1 MDKLKNVRISMLDKS
16 TGKSKP
22 VNVVTSADS
31 VLMDGD
37 VTLKEYLANNMSG
50 GGPIA
55 GTGIGN
61 VATKEI
67 VEGLKDELSD
77 LNEKINS
84 LPEAITTNMNAE
96 ELVQLKKNVASMMT
110 DVSKLNLKDN
120 LSMTKDEANYLRGKM
135 DEAIS
140 KLAKMQEQMDSLPVS
155 KQDALEVDLAAL
167 KKTMNEFKV
176 KMAGLTIQDKIAM
189 TSEEANAL
197 RTKVDQA
204 LVDTGNLKEAIGKLP
219 TEDLKNVK
227 QNIDNIQN
235 QLATLQLPEGGFAK
249 KVDFDSLKNT
259 VDTLKTKVDNL
270 PTTSGSTSGSGSSV
284 SDSEITTIKSNIS
297 DLQAK
302 FAAIKLQDTI
312 SITKDEANSL
322 RNKVDNLIVMVTKL
336 GGVPDPTLGSGGR
349 ATQPTAATGTTP
361 SVNSEEINSIKSTLQ
376 ELQTKVTALQQASN
390 TTSEATINDLK
401 SKFEN
406 ITREVELLKLPSTI
420 TMTKEEGTALRA
432 KVDEAILATSKMK
445 EKVEALPNE
454 LNNSNA
460 SEIGSLKNR
469 MSTVETTVGNIP
481 SNVSSDIT
489 TMKSSLEQLK
499 TNLGV
504 IEAKLPTSF
513 SVTKDEVNFI
523 RTRTEELLKTTAK
536 LEANAAILPD
546 YPGIIKKDETITNIK
561 TTLADMKN
569 KVDSINEAYNK
580 TYPVKPMIISTEKKL
595 ISFRKTIPCPDPVT
609 YSVPKE
615 MIVELP
621 EFSEFM
627 DITMSCNLEFST
639 SFSQWDYR
647 IVTITVDNGVDEDL
661 DAGIRN
667 EKVCAWKFNSSGG
680 EKNVQLCQTFKV
692 LSNIRKIRIKISIY
706 SNSVTLLSP
715 YDLKEKVFVVNGT
728 GV

>member
-1 MDKLKNVRISMLDKS
+1 MLDKS

-31 VLMDGD
+31 VLMDGG
-37 VTLKEYLANNMSG
+37 VTLKEYLANNMNSG
-50 GGPIA
+50 GTITPGA
-55 GTGIGN
+55 GIGN

-204 LVDTGNLKEAIGKLP
+204 LVDTGNLKEVISKLP

-235 QLATLQLPEGGFAK
+235 QLSTLQLPEGGFAK

-270 PTTSGSTSGSGSSV
+270 PTTSGSTSGGGSSV
-284 SDSEITTIKSNIS
+284 SDTEIVTIKSNIS
-297 DLQAK
+297 DLQSK
-302 FAAIKLQDTI
+302 VAAIKLQDNITI
-312 SITKDEANSL
+312 SKDEANSL
-322 RNKVDNLIVMVTKL
+322 RTKVDNLLVKVNALETSGV
-336 GGVPDPTLGSGGR
+336 GGGSS
-349 ATQPTAATGTTP
+349 QPATGGTVAP
-361 SVNSEEINSIKSTLQ
+361 AVNSEDINSIKSTLQ

-406 ITREVELLKLPSTI
+406 ITREVALLKLPSTI

-469 MSTVETTVGNIP
+469 VSSVETTIGNIP
-481 SNVSSDIT
+481 SNVSGELST
-489 TMKSSLEQLK
+489 VKSSLEQLK
-499 TNLGV
+499 TNIGLV
-504 IEAKLPTSF
+504 EAKLPTSF
-513 SVTKDEVNFI
+513 AVTKDEVNFI
-523 RTRTEELLKTTAK
+523 RNRTEELLKTTAK
-536 LEANAAILPD
+536 LEASANILPD
-546 YPGIIKKDETITNIK
+546 YSGIIKKDETVVGIK
-561 TTLADMKN
+561 TALDEAVN
-569 KVDSINEAYNK
+569 KVNSVKEAIEK
-580 TYPVKPMIISTEKKL
+580 TYPVKPIVIATEKKL
-595 ISFRKTIPCPDPVT
+595 ISFRKTIPIPDKIT
-609 YSVPKE
+609 SSSVKE
-615 MIVELP
+615 IILELP

-627 DITMSCNLEFST
+627 DITLSCCLDMSSY
-639 SFSQWDYR
+639 SQWDYR
-647 IVTITVDNGVDEDL
+647 DFSIMIDDGIDDDPDVGV
-661 DAGIRN
+661 RN
-667 EKVCAWKFNSSGG
+667 EKVFGYRFYSSGG
-680 EKNVQLCQTFKV
+680 EKY
-692 LSNIRKIRIKISIY
+692 ISIY
-706 SNSVTLLSP
+706 QGFKILSNVKKLRMKMATNKDVGIYSSYNLT
-715 YDLKEKVFVVNGT
+715 EKVFVVNGT

>member
-1 MDKLKNVRISMLDKS
+1 MLDKS

-37 VTLKEYLANNMSG
+37 VTLKEYLANNMS

-96 ELVQLKKNVASMMT
+96 ELVQLKKNVTSMMT

-167 KKTMNEFKV
+167 KKTVNEFKV

-204 LVDTGNLKEAIGKLP
+204 LVDTGNLKEVINKLP

-235 QLATLQLPEGGFAK
+235 RLSTLQLPEGGFAK

-259 VDTLKTKVDNL
+259 VDTLKNKVDNL
-270 PTTSGSTSGSGSSV
+270 PTGGSTSGGGSSV
-284 SDSEITTIKSNIS
+284 SDTEIATIKSNIL
-297 DLQAK
+297 DLQSK
-302 FAAIKLQDTI
+302 VAAIKLQDNITI
-312 SITKDEANSL
+312 SKDEANSL
-322 RNKVDNLIVMVTKL
+322 RTKVDNLLVKVNALETS
-336 GGVPDPTLGSGGR
+336 GVGGR
-349 ATQPTAATGTTP
+349 SLQPAATGTTP
-361 SVNSEEINSIKSTLQ
+361 AVNSEEINSIKSTLQ
-376 ELQTKVTALQQASN
+376 ELQTKVTALQQAAN

-406 ITREVELLKLPSTI
+406 ITREVALLKLPSTI

-469 MSTVETTVGNIP
+469 ISTVETTVGNIP
-481 SNVSSDIT
+481 TNVSSDIT

-546 YPGIIKKDETITNIK
+546 YPGIIKKDETITDIK
-561 TTLADMKN
+561 ATLADMKN

-580 TYPVKPMIISTEKKL
+580 TYPVKPIVISTEKKL

-615 MIVELP
+615 MIIELP

-627 DITMSCNLEFST
+627 DITMSCNLEFSS

-647 IVTITVDNGVDEDL
+647 MVTLTVDNGVDEDL

-667 EKVCAWKFNSSGG
+667 EKLCAWKYYASGG
-680 EKNVQLCQTFKV
+680 EMNIQLCQSFKV
-692 LSNIRKIRIKISIY
+692 LSNIRKLRIKIVINKY
-706 SNSVTLLSP
+706 GINLLSP

>member
-37 VTLKEYLANNMSG
+37 VTLKEYLANNMNS

-155 KQDALEVDLAAL
+155 KQDVLEVDLAAL

-189 TSEEANAL
+189 TTEEANAL

-204 LVDTGNLKEAIGKLP
+204 LVDTGNLKEAIAKLP

-249 KVDFDSLKNT
+249 KVDFDSLKNI
-259 VDTLKTKVDNL
+259 VDTLKNKVDNL
-270 PTTSGSTSGSGSSV
+270 PTSTGSTSSGGSSV
-284 SDSEITTIKSNIS
+284 SDSEIATIKSNIS
-297 DLQAK
+297 DLQSK
-302 FAAIKLQDTI
+302 VAAIKLQDNITI
-312 SITKDEANSL
+312 SKDEANSL
-322 RNKVDNLIVMVTKL
+322 RTKVDNLLVKVNALETSGV
-336 GGVPDPTLGSGGR
+336 GGGSS
-349 ATQPTAATGTTP
+349 QPAATGTTP
-361 SVNSEEINSIKSTLQ
+361 VVNSEEISSIKSTLQ

-390 TTSEATINDLK
+390 TTSEAAINDLK

-406 ITREVELLKLPSTI
+406 ITREVALLKLPSTI

-469 MSTVETTVGNIP
+469 MSTVETTIGNIP
-481 SNVSSDIT
+481 SNVSSELST
-489 TMKSSLEQLK
+489 VKSSLEQVK
-499 TNLGV
+499 TNIGLV
-504 IEAKLPTSF
+504 EAKLPTSF
-513 SVTKDEVNFI
+513 AVTKDEVNFI
-523 RTRTEELLKTTAK
+523 RNRTEELLKTTAK
-536 LEANAAILPD
+536 LEAGAKILPD
-546 YPGIIKKDETITNIK
+546 YPSIIKKDETIVGIK
-561 TTLADMKN
+561 TALDEAVN
-569 KVDSINEAYNK
+569 KVNTVKESIEK
-580 TYPVKPMIISTEKKL
+580 TYPVKPIVIATEKKL
-595 ISFRKTIPCPDPVT
+595 ISFRKTIPMVEKIT
-609 YSVPKE
+609 SSKPKE
-615 MIVELP
+615 IILELP

-627 DITMSCNLEFST
+627 DINFSCCLDMT
-639 SFSQWDYR
+639 TFSQWDYR
-647 IVTITVDNGVDEDL
+647 DFSIMIDDGVDD
-661 DAGIRN
+661 DPDVGVRN
-667 EKVCAWKFNSSGG
+667 EKVFGYRIYSSGG
-680 EKNVQLCQTFKV
+680 EKYLSIYQGFKI
-692 LSNIRKIRIKISIY
+692 LSNVKKLRIKMQTNGTVGVY
-706 SNSVTLLSP
+706 SSYNLT
-715 YDLKEKVFVVNGT
+715 EQVFVVNGT

>member
-1 MDKLKNVRISMLDKS
+1 
-16 TGKSKP
+16 
-22 VNVVTSADS
+22 
-31 VLMDGD
+31 
-37 VTLKEYLANNMSG
+37 
-50 GGPIA
+50 
-55 GTGIGN
+55 
-61 VATKEI
+61 
-67 VEGLKDELSD
+67 
-77 LNEKINS
+77 
-84 LPEAITTNMNAE
+84 MNAE

-110 DVSKLNLKDN
+110 DVSKLNLKDD

-167 KKTMNEFKV
+167 KKTVNEFKV

-189 TSEEANAL
+189 TTEEANAL

-259 VDTLKTKVDNL
+259 VDTLKNKVDNL
-270 PTTSGSTSGSGSSV
+270 PTSGSTSGGGSSV
-284 SDSEITTIKSNIS
+284 SDTEIATIKSNIS
-297 DLQAK
+297 DLQSK
-302 FAAIKLQDTI
+302 VAAIKLQDNITI
-312 SITKDEANSL
+312 SKDEANSL
-322 RNKVDNLIVMVTKL
+322 RTKVDNLLVKVNALETSGV
-336 GGVPDPTLGSGGR
+336 GGGSS
-349 ATQPTAATGTTP
+349 QPATGGAVSP
-361 SVNSEEINSIKSTLQ
+361 AVNSEEINSIKSTLQ

-406 ITREVELLKLPSTI
+406 ITREVALLKLPSTI

-546 YPGIIKKDETITNIK
+546 YPGIIKKDETITDIK
-561 TTLADMKN
+561 ATLADMKN

-580 TYPVKPMIISTEKKL
+580 TYPVKPIVINTEKKL
-595 ISFRKTIPCPDPVT
+595 ISFRKTIPCPDPIS
-609 YSVPKE
+609 YSAQKE

-627 DITMSCNLEFST
+627 DITMSCNLQFY

-647 IVTITVDNGVDEDL
+647 IVTLTVDNGINDDP

-667 EKVCAWKFNSSGG
+667 EKLCAWKFNSSGG
-680 EKNVQLCQTFKV
+680 EKNVQLFQSFKV
-692 LSNIRKIRIKISIY
+692 LSNIRKIRIIIKINNY
-706 SNSVTLLSP
+706 TMDLLSP
-715 YDLKEKVFVVNGT
+715 YDLTEKVFVVNGT

>member
-37 VTLKEYLANNMSG
+37 VTLKEYLANNMSS

-67 VEGLKDELSD
+67 VEGLNDELSD

-84 LPEAITTNMNAE
+84 LLEAITTNMNAE

-189 TSEEANAL
+189 TTEEANAL

-270 PTTSGSTSGSGSSV
+270 PTTSGSTSGSGYSV
-284 SDSEITTIKSNIS
+284 SDTEIATIKSSIS
-297 DLQAK
+297 DLQTK

-336 GGVPDPTLGSGGR
+336 GGVPDLNLGGGGR
-349 ATQPTAATGTTP
+349 ATQPAATGTAP
-361 SVNSEEINSIKSTLQ
+361 VVNSEEINSIKSTLQ
-376 ELQTKVTALQQASN
+376 ELQTKVTALQQAAN
-390 TTSEATINDLK
+390 TTSEAAINDLK

-406 ITREVELLKLPSTI
+406 ITREVALLKLPSTI

-469 MSTVETTVGNIP
+469 VSTVETTIGNIP
-481 SNVSSDIT
+481 SNVSSELST
-489 TMKSSLEQLK
+489 VKSSLEQVK
-499 TNLGV
+499 TNIGLV
-504 IEAKLPTSF
+504 EAKLPTSF
-513 SVTKDEVNFI
+513 AVTKDEVNFI

-536 LEANAAILPD
+536 LEAGAKILPD
-546 YPGIIKKDETITNIK
+546 YPSIIKKDETIVGIK
-561 TTLADMKN
+561 TALDEAVN
-569 KVDSINEAYNK
+569 KVNSVKESIEK
-580 TYPVKPMIISTEKKL
+580 TYPVKPIVIATEKKL
-595 ISFRKTIPCPDPVT
+595 ISFRKTIPMVEKIT
-609 YSVPKE
+609 SSKPKE
-615 MIVELP
+615 IILELP

-627 DITMSCNLEFST
+627 DINFSCCLDMT
-639 SFSQWDYR
+639 TFSQWEYR
-647 IVTITVDNGVDEDL
+647 DFSIMIDDGVDD
-661 DAGIRN
+661 DPDVGVRN
-667 EKVCAWKFNSSGG
+667 EKVFGYRIYSSGG
-680 EKNVQLCQTFKV
+680 EKYLSIYQGFKI
-692 LSNIRKIRIKISIY
+692 LSNVKKLRIKMQTNGTVGVY
-706 SNSVTLLSP
+706 SSYNLT
-715 YDLKEKVFVVNGT
+715 EQVFVVNGT

>member
-1 MDKLKNVRISMLDKS
+1 MLDKS

-37 VTLKEYLANNMSG
+37 VTLKEYLANNMNS

-155 KQDALEVDLAAL
+155 KQDVLEVDLAAL

-189 TSEEANAL
+189 TTEEANAL

-204 LVDTGNLKEAIGKLP
+204 LVDTGNLKEAIAKLP

-249 KVDFDSLKNT
+249 KVDFDSLKNI
-259 VDTLKTKVDNL
+259 VDTLKNKVDNL
-270 PTTSGSTSGSGSSV
+270 PTSTGSTSSGGSSV
-284 SDSEITTIKSNIS
+284 SDSEIATIKSNIS
-297 DLQAK
+297 DLQSK
-302 FAAIKLQDTI
+302 VAAIKLQDNITI
-312 SITKDEANSL
+312 SKDEANSL
-322 RNKVDNLIVMVTKL
+322 RTKVDNLLVKVNALETSGV
-336 GGVPDPTLGSGGR
+336 GGGSS
-349 ATQPTAATGTTP
+349 QPAATGTTP
-361 SVNSEEINSIKSTLQ
+361 VVNSEEISSIKSTLQ

-390 TTSEATINDLK
+390 TTSEAAINDLK

-406 ITREVELLKLPSTI
+406 ITREVALLKLPSTI

-469 MSTVETTVGNIP
+469 MSTVETTIGNIP
-481 SNVSSDIT
+481 SNVSSELST
-489 TMKSSLEQLK
+489 VKSSLEQVK
-499 TNLGV
+499 TNIGLV
-504 IEAKLPTSF
+504 EAKLPTSF
-513 SVTKDEVNFI
+513 AVTKDEVNFI
-523 RTRTEELLKTTAK
+523 RNRTEELLKTTAK
-536 LEANAAILPD
+536 LEAGAKILPD
-546 YPGIIKKDETITNIK
+546 YPSIIKKDETIVGIK
-561 TTLADMKN
+561 TALDEAVN
-569 KVDSINEAYNK
+569 KVNTVKESIEK
-580 TYPVKPMIISTEKKL
+580 TYPVKPIVIATEKKL
-595 ISFRKTIPCPDPVT
+595 ISFRKTIPMVEKIT
-609 YSVPKE
+609 SSKPKE
-615 MIVELP
+615 IILELP

-627 DITMSCNLEFST
+627 DINFSCCLDMT
-639 SFSQWDYR
+639 TFSQWDYR
-647 IVTITVDNGVDEDL
+647 DFSIMIDDGVDD
-661 DAGIRN
+661 DPDVGVRN
-667 EKVCAWKFNSSGG
+667 EKVFGYRIYSSGG
-680 EKNVQLCQTFKV
+680 EKYLSIYQGFKI
-692 LSNIRKIRIKISIY
+692 LSNVKKLRIKMQTNGTVGVY
-706 SNSVTLLSP
+706 SSYNLT
-715 YDLKEKVFVVNGT
+715 EQVFVVNGT

>member
-1 MDKLKNVRISMLDKS
+1 MLDKS

-37 VTLKEYLANNMSG
+37 VTLKEFLTNNLTNGVPLTSG
-50 GGPIA
+50 A
-55 GTGIGN
+55 GIGN

-67 VEGLKDELSD
+67 VEGLKNELSD

-189 TSEEANAL
+189 TTEEANAL

-259 VDTLKTKVDNL
+259 VDTLKNKVDNL
-270 PTTSGSTSGSGSSV
+270 PTSTGSTSGGGSSV
-284 SDSEITTIKSNIS
+284 SDTEIVTIKSNIS
-297 DLQAK
+297 DLQSK
-302 FAAIKLQDTI
+302 VAAIKLQDNITI
-312 SITKDEANSL
+312 SKDEANSL
-322 RNKVDNLIVMVTKL
+322 RTKVDNLLVKVSALQTS
-336 GGVPDPTLGSGGR
+336 GVGGR
-349 ATQPTAATGTTP
+349 SLQPAATGTTP
-361 SVNSEEINSIKSTLQ
+361 TVNSEEISSIKSTLQ
-376 ELQTKVTALQQASN
+376 ELQTKVTALQQAAN
-390 TTSEATINDLK
+390 TTSEAAINDLK

-406 ITREVELLKLPSTI
+406 ITREVALLKLPSTI

-469 MSTVETTVGNIP
+469 VSSVETTIGNIP
-481 SNVSSDIT
+481 SNVSGELST
-489 TMKSSLEQLK
+489 VKSSLEQLK
-499 TNLGV
+499 TNIGLV
-504 IEAKLPTSF
+504 EAKLPTSF
-513 SVTKDEVNFI
+513 AVTKDEVNFI
-523 RTRTEELLKTTAK
+523 RNRTEELLKTTAK
-536 LEANAAILPD
+536 LEAGAKILPD
-546 YPGIIKKDETITNIK
+546 YPSIIKKDETIVGIK
-561 TTLADMKN
+561 TALDEAVN
-569 KVDSINEAYNK
+569 KVNSVKEAIEK
-580 TYPVKPMIISTEKKL
+580 TYPVKPIVIATEKKL
-595 ISFRKTIPCPDPVT
+595 ISFRKTIPIPDKIT
-609 YSVPKE
+609 SSSVKE
-615 MIVELP
+615 IILELP

-627 DITMSCNLEFST
+627 DITLSCCLDMSSY
-639 SFSQWDYR
+639 SQWDYR
-647 IVTITVDNGVDEDL
+647 DFSIMIDDGIDDDPDVGV
-661 DAGIRN
+661 RN
-667 EKVCAWKFNSSGG
+667 EKVFGYRFYSSGG
-680 EKNVQLCQTFKV
+680 EKY
-692 LSNIRKIRIKISIY
+692 ISIY
-706 SNSVTLLSP
+706 QGFKILSNVKKLRMKMATNKDVGIYSSYNLT
-715 YDLKEKVFVVNGT
+715 EKVFVVNGT

>member
-37 VTLKEYLANNMSG
+37 VTLKEYLANNMSSG
-50 GGPIA
+50 GTITPGA
-55 GTGIGN
+55 GIGN

-204 LVDTGNLKEAIGKLP
+204 LVDTGNLKEVINKLP

-259 VDTLKTKVDNL
+259 VDTLKNKVDNL
-270 PTTSGSTSGSGSSV
+270 PTGGSTSGGGSSV
-284 SDSEITTIKSNIS
+284 SDTEIATIKINIS
-297 DLQAK
+297 DLQSK
-302 FAAIKLQDTI
+302 VAAIKLQDNITI
-312 SITKDEANSL
+312 SKDEANSL
-322 RNKVDNLIVMVTKL
+322 RTKVDNLLVKVSALETS
-336 GGVPDPTLGSGGR
+336 GVGGR
-349 ATQPTAATGTTP
+349 SLQPAATGTTP
-361 SVNSEEINSIKSTLQ
+361 AVNSEEISSIKSTLQ
-376 ELQTKVTALQQASN
+376 ELQTKVTALQQAAN

-406 ITREVELLKLPSTI
+406 ITREVALLKLPSTI

-469 MSTVETTVGNIP
+469 VSTVETTIGNIP
-481 SNVSSDIT
+481 SNVSSELST
-489 TMKSSLEQLK
+489 VKSSLEQLK
-499 TNLGV
+499 TNIGLV
-504 IEAKLPTSF
+504 EAKLPTSF
-513 SVTKDEVNFI
+513 AVTKDEVNFI
-523 RTRTEELLKTTAK
+523 RNRTEELLKTTAK
-536 LEANAAILPD
+536 LEAGAKILPD
-546 YPGIIKKDETITNIK
+546 YPSIIKKDETIVGIK
-561 TTLADMKN
+561 TALDEAVN
-569 KVDSINEAYNK
+569 KVNTVKESIEK
-580 TYPVKPMIISTEKKL
+580 TYPVKPIVIATEKKL
-595 ISFRKTIPCPDPVT
+595 ISFRKTIPMVEKIT
-609 YSVPKE
+609 SSKPKE
-615 MIVELP
+615 IILELP

-627 DITMSCNLEFST
+627 DINFSCCLDMKT
-639 SFSQWDYR
+639 FSQWDYR
-647 IVTITVDNGVDEDL
+647 DFSIMIDDGVDD
-661 DAGIRN
+661 DPDVGVRN
-667 EKVCAWKFNSSGG
+667 EKIFGYRFYSSGG
-680 EKNVQLCQTFKV
+680 EKY
-692 LSNIRKIRIKISIY
+692 ISIY
-706 SNSVTLLSP
+706 QGFKILSNVKKLRIKMQTNGTVDIYSSYNLT
-715 YDLKEKVFVVNGT
+715 EQVFVVNGT

>member
-1 MDKLKNVRISMLDKS
+1 MLDKS

-37 VTLKEYLANNMSG
+37 VTLKEYLANNMSSG
-50 GGPIA
+50 GTITPGA
-55 GTGIGN
+55 GIGN

-204 LVDTGNLKEAIGKLP
+204 LVDTGNLKEVINKLP

-259 VDTLKTKVDNL
+259 VDTLKNKVDNL
-270 PTTSGSTSGSGSSV
+270 PTGGSTSGGGSSV
-284 SDSEITTIKSNIS
+284 SDTEIATIKINIS
-297 DLQAK
+297 DLQSK
-302 FAAIKLQDTI
+302 VAAIKLQDNITI
-312 SITKDEANSL
+312 SKDEANSL
-322 RNKVDNLIVMVTKL
+322 RTKVDNLLVKVSALETS
-336 GGVPDPTLGSGGR
+336 GVGGR
-349 ATQPTAATGTTP
+349 SLQPAATGTTP
-361 SVNSEEINSIKSTLQ
+361 AVNSEEISSIKSTLQ
-376 ELQTKVTALQQASN
+376 ELQTKVTALQQAAN

-406 ITREVELLKLPSTI
+406 ITREVALLKLPSTI

-469 MSTVETTVGNIP
+469 VSTVETTIGNIP
-481 SNVSSDIT
+481 SNVSSELST
-489 TMKSSLEQLK
+489 VKSSLEQLK
-499 TNLGV
+499 TNIGLV
-504 IEAKLPTSF
+504 EAKLPTSF
-513 SVTKDEVNFI
+513 AVTKDEVNFI
-523 RTRTEELLKTTAK
+523 RNRTEELLKTTAK
-536 LEANAAILPD
+536 LEAGAKILPD
-546 YPGIIKKDETITNIK
+546 YPSIIKKDETIVGIK
-561 TTLADMKN
+561 TALDEAVN
-569 KVDSINEAYNK
+569 KVNTVKESIEK
-580 TYPVKPMIISTEKKL
+580 TYPVKPIVIATEKKL
-595 ISFRKTIPCPDPVT
+595 ISFRKTIPMVEKIT
-609 YSVPKE
+609 SSKPKE
-615 MIVELP
+615 IILELP

-627 DITMSCNLEFST
+627 DINFSCCLDMKT
-639 SFSQWDYR
+639 FSQWDYR
-647 IVTITVDNGVDEDL
+647 DFSIMIDDGIDDDPDVGV
-661 DAGIRN
+661 RN
-667 EKVCAWKFNSSGG
+667 EKIFGYRFYSSGG
-680 EKNVQLCQTFKV
+680 EKY
-692 LSNIRKIRIKISIY
+692 ISIY
-706 SNSVTLLSP
+706 QGFKILSNVKKLRIKMQTNGTVDVYSSYNLT
-715 YDLKEKVFVVNGT
+715 EQVFVVNGT

>member
-50 GGPIA
+50 GGPIV

-189 TSEEANAL
+189 TTEEANAL

-204 LVDTGNLKEAIGKLP
+204 LVDTGTLKEAIAKMP

-259 VDTLKTKVDNL
+259 VDTLKNKVDNL
-270 PTTSGSTSGSGSSV
+270 PTGGSTSGGGSSV
-284 SDSEITTIKSNIS
+284 SDTEIVTIKSNIS
-297 DLQAK
+297 DLQSK
-302 FAAIKLQDTI
+302 VAAIKLQDNITI
-312 SITKDEANSL
+312 SKDEANSL
-322 RNKVDNLIVMVTKL
+322 RTKVDNLLVKVNALETSGV
-336 GGVPDPTLGSGGR
+336 GGGSS
-349 ATQPTAATGTTP
+349 QPATGGTVAP
-361 SVNSEEINSIKSTLQ
+361 AVNSEEINSIKSTLQ
-376 ELQTKVTALQQASN
+376 ELQTKVTALQQAAN

-406 ITREVELLKLPSTI
+406 ITREVALLKLPSTI

-460 SEIGSLKNR
+460 SEIGSLKSR
-469 MSTVETTVGNIP
+469 MSTVETTIGNIP
-481 SNVSSDIT
+481 SNVSSELST
-489 TMKSSLEQLK
+489 VKSSLEQVK
-499 TNLGV
+499 TNIGLV
-504 IEAKLPTSF
+504 EAKLPTSF
-513 SVTKDEVNFI
+513 AVTKDEVNFI
-523 RTRTEELLKTTAK
+523 RNRTEELLKTTAK
-536 LEANAAILPD
+536 LEAGAKILPD
-546 YPGIIKKDETITNIK
+546 YPSIIKKDETIVGIK
-561 TTLADMKN
+561 TALDEAVN
-569 KVDSINEAYNK
+569 KVNTVKESIEK
-580 TYPVKPMIISTEKKL
+580 TYPVKPIVIATEKKL
-595 ISFRKTIPCPDPVT
+595 ISFRKTIPMVEKIT
-609 YSVPKE
+609 SSKPKE
-615 MIVELP
+615 IILELP

-627 DITMSCNLEFST
+627 DINFSCCLDMAT
-639 SFSQWDYR
+639 FSQWDYR
-647 IVTITVDNGVDEDL
+647 DFSIMIDDGVDD
-661 DAGIRN
+661 DPDVGVRN
-667 EKVCAWKFNSSGG
+667 EKVFSYRFYSSGG
-680 EKNVQLCQTFKV
+680 EKY
-692 LSNIRKIRIKISIY
+692 ISIY
-706 SNSVTLLSP
+706 QGFKILSNVKKLRIKMQTNGTVGVYSSYNLT
-715 YDLKEKVFVVNGT
+715 EQVFVVNGT

>member
-1 MDKLKNVRISMLDKS
+1 MLDKS

-37 VTLKEYLANNMSG
+37 VTLKEYLANNMSSG
-50 GGPIA
+50 GTITPGA
-55 GTGIGN
+55 GIGN

-204 LVDTGNLKEAIGKLP
+204 LVDTGNLKEVINKLP

-259 VDTLKTKVDNL
+259 VDTLKNKVDNL
-270 PTTSGSTSGSGSSV
+270 PTGGSTSGGGSSV
-284 SDSEITTIKSNIS
+284 SDTEIATIKINIS
-297 DLQAK
+297 DLQSK
-302 FAAIKLQDTI
+302 VAAIKLQDNITI
-312 SITKDEANSL
+312 SKDEANSL
-322 RNKVDNLIVMVTKL
+322 RTKVDNLLVKVSALETS
-336 GGVPDPTLGSGGR
+336 GVGGR
-349 ATQPTAATGTTP
+349 SLQPAATGTTP
-361 SVNSEEINSIKSTLQ
+361 AVNSEEISSIKSTLQ
-376 ELQTKVTALQQASN
+376 ELQTKVTALQQAAN

-406 ITREVELLKLPSTI
+406 ITREVALLKLPSTI

-469 MSTVETTVGNIP
+469 VSTVETTIGNIP
-481 SNVSSDIT
+481 SNVSSELST
-489 TMKSSLEQLK
+489 VKSSLEQLK
-499 TNLGV
+499 TNIGLV
-504 IEAKLPTSF
+504 EAKLPTSF
-513 SVTKDEVNFI
+513 AVTKDEVNFI
-523 RTRTEELLKTTAK
+523 RNRTEELLKTTAK
-536 LEANAAILPD
+536 LEAGAKILPD
-546 YPGIIKKDETITNIK
+546 YPSIIKKDETIVGIK
-561 TTLADMKN
+561 TALDEAVN
-569 KVDSINEAYNK
+569 KVNTVKESIEK
-580 TYPVKPMIISTEKKL
+580 TYPVKPIVIATEKKL
-595 ISFRKTIPCPDPVT
+595 ISFRKTIPMVEKIT
-609 YSVPKE
+609 SSKPKE
-615 MIVELP
+615 IILELP

-627 DITMSCNLEFST
+627 DINFSCCLDMKT
-639 SFSQWDYR
+639 FSQWDYR
-647 IVTITVDNGVDEDL
+647 DFSIMIDDGVDD
-661 DAGIRN
+661 DPDVGVRN
-667 EKVCAWKFNSSGG
+667 EKIFGYRFYSSGG
-680 EKNVQLCQTFKV
+680 EKY
-692 LSNIRKIRIKISIY
+692 ISIY
-706 SNSVTLLSP
+706 QGFKILSNVKKLRIKMQTNGTVDIYSSYNLT
-715 YDLKEKVFVVNGT
+715 EQVFVVNGT

>member
-37 VTLKEYLANNMSG
+37 VTLKEFLANNMSSG
-50 GGPIA
+50 GTITPGA
-55 GTGIGN
+55 LIGN

-67 VEGLKDELSD
+67 VEGLKNELSD

-84 LPEAITTNMNAE
+84 LPEAITTNMNDE

-189 TSEEANAL
+189 TTEEANAL

-204 LVDTGNLKEAIGKLP
+204 LVDTGNLKEVISKLP

-259 VDTLKTKVDNL
+259 VDTLKNKVDNL
-270 PTTSGSTSGSGSSV
+270 PTGGSTSGSGSSV
-284 SDSEITTIKSNIS
+284 SDTEIATIKSNIS
-297 DLQAK
+297 DLQSK
-302 FAAIKLQDTI
+302 VAAIKLQDNITI
-312 SITKDEANSL
+312 SKDEANSL
-322 RNKVDNLIVMVTKL
+322 RTKVDNLLVKVSALETS
-336 GGVPDPTLGSGGR
+336 GVGGR
-349 ATQPTAATGTTP
+349 SLQPAATGTTP
-361 SVNSEEINSIKSTLQ
+361 TINSEEISSIKSTLQ
-376 ELQTKVTALQQASN
+376 ELQTKVTTLQQAAN

-406 ITREVELLKLPSTI
+406 ITREVALLKLPSTI

-481 SNVSSDIT
+481 TNVSSDIT

-536 LEANAAILPD
+536 LEANAQILPD

-569 KVDSINEAYNK
+569 KVDAINEAYNK

-595 ISFRKTIPCPDPVT
+595 ISFRKTIPCPDPVS
-609 YSVPKE
+609 YSTPKE

-627 DITMSCNLEFST
+627 DITISCNLEFST

>member
-1 MDKLKNVRISMLDKS
+1 MLDKS
-16 TGKSKP
+16 TGQSKP

-37 VTLKEYLANNMSG
+37 VTLKEFLTNNLTNGVPLTSG
-50 GGPIA
+50 A
-55 GTGIGN
+55 GIGN

-67 VEGLKDELSD
+67 VEGLKNELSD

-204 LVDTGNLKEAIGKLP
+204 LVDTGTLKEAIAKLP

-259 VDTLKTKVDNL
+259 VDTLKNKVDNL
-270 PTTSGSTSGSGSSV
+270 PTGGSTSSGWPSV
-284 SDSEITTIKSNIS
+284 SDTEIATIKSNIS
-297 DLQAK
+297 DLQSK
-302 FAAIKLQDTI
+302 VAAIKLQDNITI
-312 SITKDEANSL
+312 SKDEANSL
-322 RNKVDNLIVMVTKL
+322 RTKVDNLLVKVNALETSGV
-336 GGVPDPTLGSGGR
+336 GGGSS
-349 ATQPTAATGTTP
+349 QPATGGAIAP
-361 SVNSEEINSIKSTLQ
+361 AVNSEEINSIKSTLQ

-406 ITREVELLKLPSTI
+406 ITREVALLKLPSTI

-469 MSTVETTVGNIP
+469 LSTVETTVGNIP
-481 SNVSSDIT
+481 TNVSSELST
-489 TMKSSLEQLK
+489 VKSSLEQLR

-504 IEAKLPTSF
+504 VEAKLPTSF

-536 LEANAAILPD
+536 LEANAQILPD
-546 YPGIIKKDETITNIK
+546 YPGIIKKDETVVGIK
-561 TTLADMKN
+561 TSLDETIN
-569 KVDSINEAYNK
+569 KINDIREAFYK
-580 TYPVKPMIISTEKKL
+580 TYPVKPIVIPTEKKL
-595 ISFRKTIPCPDPVT
+595 ISFRKTIPVTEDVT
-609 YSVPKE
+609 YSKPKE
-615 MIVELP
+615 FILDLP

-627 DITMSCNLEFST
+627 DITISCNLEFY
-639 SFSQWDYR
+639 SFGTWDYR
-647 IVTITVDNGVDEDL
+647 IATMTVDNGMDDDTDVSPDV
-661 DAGIRN
+661 RN

-680 EKNVQLCQTFKV
+680 EKNVQLFQGFKI
-692 LSNIRKIRIKISIY
+692 LSNIKKLRIKFTIN
-706 SNSVTLLSP
+706 SNSMGLLSP
-715 YDLKEKVFVVNGT
+715 YNLTEKVLVVNGT

>member
-1 MDKLKNVRISMLDKS
+1 MDKIKNVRISMLDKS
-16 TGKSKP
+16 TGQSKP
-22 VNVVTSADS
+22 VNVVTSVDS

-37 VTLKEYLANNMSG
+37 VTLKEYLANNLTNGVPLTSG
-50 GGPIA
+50 A
-55 GTGIGN
+55 GIGN

-67 VEGLKDELSD
+67 VEGLKNELSD

-204 LVDTGNLKEAIGKLP
+204 LVDTGTLKEAIAKLP

-259 VDTLKTKVDNL
+259 VDTLKNKVDNL
-270 PTTSGSTSGSGSSV
+270 PTSTGSTSGGGSSV

-297 DLQAK
+297 DLQSK
-302 FAAIKLQDTI
+302 VAAIKLQDNITI
-312 SITKDEANSL
+312 SKDEANSL
-322 RNKVDNLIVMVTKL
+322 RTKVDNLLVKVNALETSGV
-336 GGVPDPTLGSGGR
+336 GGGSSQP
-349 ATQPTAATGTTP
+349 ATSGSATP
-361 SVNSEEINSIKSTLQ
+361 VVNSEEINSIKSTLQ
-376 ELQTKVTALQQASN
+376 ELQTKVTALQQAAN
-390 TTSEATINDLK
+390 TTSEAAINDLK

-406 ITREVELLKLPSTI
+406 ITREVALLKLPSTI

-469 MSTVETTVGNIP
+469 VSTVETTIGNIP
-481 SNVSSDIT
+481 SNVSSELST
-489 TMKSSLEQLK
+489 VKSSLEQVK
-499 TNLGV
+499 TNIGLV
-504 IEAKLPTSF
+504 EEKLPTSF
-513 SVTKDEVNFI
+513 AVTKDEVNFI
-523 RTRTEELLKTTAK
+523 RNRTEELLKTTAK
-536 LEANAAILPD
+536 LEAGAKILPD
-546 YPGIIKKDETITNIK
+546 YPSIIKKDETIVGIK
-561 TTLADMKN
+561 TALDEAVN
-569 KVDSINEAYNK
+569 KVNSVKESIEK
-580 TYPVKPMIISTEKKL
+580 TYPVKPIVIATEKKL
-595 ISFRKTIPCPDPVT
+595 ISFRKTIPMVEKIT
-609 YSVPKE
+609 SSKQKE
-615 MIVELP
+615 IILELP

-627 DITMSCNLEFST
+627 DINFSCCLDMT
-639 SFSQWDYR
+639 TFSQWDYR
-647 IVTITVDNGVDEDL
+647 DFSIMIDDGVDD
-661 DAGIRN
+661 DPDVGVRN
-667 EKVCAWKFNSSGG
+667 EKVFEYRIYSSGG
-680 EKNVQLCQTFKV
+680 EKYLSIYQGFKI
-692 LSNIRKIRIKISIY
+692 LSNVKKLRIKMQTNGTVGVY
-706 SNSVTLLSP
+706 SSYNLT
-715 YDLKEKVFVVNGT
+715 EKVFVVNGT

>member
-1 MDKLKNVRISMLDKS
+1 MLDKS
-16 TGKSKP
+16 TGQSKP

-37 VTLKEYLANNMSG
+37 VTLKEFLTNNLTNG
-50 GGPIA
+50 VPLTNGA
-55 GTGIGN
+55 GIGN

-67 VEGLKDELSD
+67 VKGLNDELSD

-204 LVDTGNLKEAIGKLP
+204 LVDTGTLKEAIAKLP

-284 SDSEITTIKSNIS
+284 SDTEISTIKSNIS
-297 DLQAK
+297 DLQSK
-302 FAAIKLQDTI
+302 VAAIKLQDNITI
-312 SITKDEANSL
+312 SKDEANSL
-322 RNKVDNLIVMVTKL
+322 RTKVDNLLVKVNALETSGV
-336 GGVPDPTLGSGGR
+336 GGGSSQP
-349 ATQPTAATGTTP
+349 ATSGTVAP
-361 SVNSEEINSIKSTLQ
+361 AVNSEEINSIKSTLQ
-376 ELQTKVTALQQASN
+376 ELQTKVTALQQVAN
-390 TTSEATINDLK
+390 TTSEAAINDLK

-406 ITREVELLKLPSTI
+406 ITREVALLKLPSTI

-469 MSTVETTVGNIP
+469 VSTVETTIGNIP
-481 SNVSSDIT
+481 SNVSSELST
-489 TMKSSLEQLK
+489 VKSSLEQVK
-499 TNLGV
+499 TNIGLV
-504 IEAKLPTSF
+504 EAKLPTSF
-513 SVTKDEVNFI
+513 AVTKDEVNFI
-523 RTRTEELLKTTAK
+523 RNRTEELLKTTAK
-536 LEANAAILPD
+536 LEAGAKILPD
-546 YPGIIKKDETITNIK
+546 YPSIIKKDETIVGIK
-561 TTLADMKN
+561 TALDEAVN
-569 KVDSINEAYNK
+569 KVNTVKESIEK
-580 TYPVKPMIISTEKKL
+580 TYPVKPIVIATEKKL
-595 ISFRKTIPCPDPVT
+595 ISFRKTIPMVEKIT
-609 YSVPKE
+609 SSKPKE
-615 MIVELP
+615 IILELP

-627 DITMSCNLEFST
+627 DINFSCCLDMT
-639 SFSQWDYR
+639 TFSQWDYR
-647 IVTITVDNGVDEDL
+647 DFSIMIDDGVDD
-661 DAGIRN
+661 DPDVGVRN
-667 EKVCAWKFNSSGG
+667 EKVFGYRIYSSGG
-680 EKNVQLCQTFKV
+680 EKYLSIYQGFKI
-692 LSNIRKIRIKISIY
+692 LSNVKKLRIKMQTNGTVGVY
-706 SNSVTLLSP
+706 SSYNLT
-715 YDLKEKVFVVNGT
+715 EQVFVVNGT

>member
-37 VTLKEYLANNMSG
+37 VTLKEYLANNMNS

-67 VEGLKDELSD
+67 VEGLKNELSD

-189 TSEEANAL
+189 TTEEANAL

-259 VDTLKTKVDNL
+259 VDTLKNKVDNL
-270 PTTSGSTSGSGSSV
+270 PTGGSTSGGGSSV
-284 SDSEITTIKSNIS
+284 SDSEIATIKSNIS
-297 DLQAK
+297 DLQSK
-302 FAAIKLQDTI
+302 VAAIKLQDNITI
-312 SITKDEANSL
+312 SKDEANSL
-322 RNKVDNLIVMVTKL
+322 RTKVDNLLVKVSALETS
-336 GGVPDPTLGSGGR
+336 SGGSR
-349 ATQPTAATGTTP
+349 TTQPAATGTAP
-361 SVNSEEINSIKSTLQ
+361 AVNSEEINSIKSTLQ
-376 ELQTKVTALQQASN
+376 ELQIKVTALQQASN

-406 ITREVELLKLPSTI
+406 ITREVALLKLPSTI

-469 MSTVETTVGNIP
+469 MSTVETTIGNIP
-481 SNVSSDIT
+481 SNVSSELST
-489 TMKSSLEQLK
+489 VKSSLEQLK

-513 SVTKDEVNFI
+513 AVTKDEVNFI
-523 RTRTEELLKTTAK
+523 RNRTEELLKTTAK
-536 LEANAAILPD
+536 IEAGAKILPD
-546 YPGIIKKDETITNIK
+546 YPSIIKKDETIVGIK
-561 TTLADMKN
+561 TALDEAVN
-569 KVDSINEAYNK
+569 KVNTVKESIEK
-580 TYPVKPMIISTEKKL
+580 TYPVKPIVIATEKKL
-595 ISFRKTIPCPDPVT
+595 ISFRKTIPMVEKIT
-609 YSVPKE
+609 SSKPKE
-615 MIVELP
+615 IILELP

-627 DITMSCNLEFST
+627 DINFSCCLDMT
-639 SFSQWDYR
+639 TFSQWDYR
-647 IVTITVDNGVDEDL
+647 DFSIMIDDGVDD
-661 DAGIRN
+661 DPDVGVRN
-667 EKVCAWKFNSSGG
+667 EKVFGYRIYSSGG
-680 EKNVQLCQTFKV
+680 EKYLSVYQGFKI
-692 LSNIRKIRIKISIY
+692 LSNVKKLRIKMQTNGTVGVY
-706 SNSVTLLSP
+706 SSYNLT
-715 YDLKEKVFVVNGT
+715 EQVFVVNGT

>member
-1 MDKLKNVRISMLDKS
+1 MLDKS

-37 VTLKEYLANNMSG
+37 VTLKEYLANNMSS

-67 VEGLKDELSD
+67 VEGLKNELSD

-204 LVDTGNLKEAIGKLP
+204 LVDTGTLKEAIAKLP

-249 KVDFDSLKNT
+249 KVDLDSLKNT
-259 VDTLKTKVDNL
+259 VDTLKNKVDNL
-270 PTTSGSTSGSGSSV
+270 PTTSGSTSGGGSSV
-284 SDSEITTIKSNIS
+284 SDTEIATIKSNIS

-322 RNKVDNLIVMVTKL
+322 RNKVDNLLVKVNALETSGV
-336 GGVPDPTLGSGGR
+336 GGGSSQP
-349 ATQPTAATGTTP
+349 ATSGTVAP
-361 SVNSEEINSIKSTLQ
+361 AVNSEEINSIKSTLQ
-376 ELQTKVTALQQASN
+376 ELQTKVTALQQAAN

-406 ITREVELLKLPSTI
+406 ITREVALLKLPSTI

-460 SEIGSLKNR
+460 SEIGSIKNR
-469 MSTVETTVGNIP
+469 LSTVETTVGNIP
-481 SNVSSDIT
+481 SDVSTDIT

-536 LEANAAILPD
+536 LEANAKILPD

-580 TYPVKPMIISTEKKL
+580 TYPVKPIVISTEKKL
-595 ISFRKTIPCPDPVT
+595 ISFRKTIPCPDPVS
-609 YSVPKE
+609 YSTPKE

>member
-1 MDKLKNVRISMLDKS
+1 MLDKS

-37 VTLKEYLANNMSG
+37 VTLKEYLANNMNS

-204 LVDTGNLKEAIGKLP
+204 LVDTGNLKEAIAKLP

-270 PTTSGSTSGSGSSV
+270 PTTSGSTSGGGSSV
-284 SDSEITTIKSNIS
+284 SDTEIVTIKSNIS
-297 DLQAK
+297 DLQSK
-302 FAAIKLQDTI
+302 VAAIKLQDNITI
-312 SITKDEANSL
+312 SKDEANSL
-322 RNKVDNLIVMVTKL
+322 RTKVDNLLVKVNALETSGV
-336 GGVPDPTLGSGGR
+336 GGGSS
-349 ATQPTAATGTTP
+349 QPATGGAAAP
-361 SVNSEEINSIKSTLQ
+361 AVNSEEINSIKSTLQ
-376 ELQTKVTALQQASN
+376 ELQTKVTALQQAAN

-406 ITREVELLKLPSTI
+406 ITREVALLKLPSTI

-481 SNVSSDIT
+481 TNVSSDIT

-536 LEANAAILPD
+536 LEANAQILPD
-546 YPGIIKKDETITNIK
+546 YPGIIKKDETITGIK
-561 TTLADMKN
+561 ATLADMKN

-595 ISFRKTIPCPDPVT
+595 ISFRKTIPCPNPVS
-609 YSVPKE
+609 YSTPKE

-692 LSNIRKIRIKISIY
+692 LPNIRKIRIKISIY

-715 YDLKEKVFVVNGT
+715 HNLTDKVFVVNGT

>member
-37 VTLKEYLANNMSG
+37 VTLKEYLANNMNS

-167 KKTMNEFKV
+167 KKTVNEFKV

-189 TSEEANAL
+189 TTEEANAL

-249 KVDFDSLKNT
+249 KVDFDSLKNI

-270 PTTSGSTSGSGSSV
+270 PTTSGSTSGGGSSV
-284 SDSEITTIKSNIS
+284 SDTEIATIKSSIS
-297 DLQAK
+297 DLQTK

-336 GGVPDPTLGSGGR
+336 GTVPDLTLGSEGR
-349 ATQPTAATGTTP
+349 ATQPAATGTAP
-361 SVNSEEINSIKSTLQ
+361 VVNSEEINSIKSTLQ

-406 ITREVELLKLPSTI
+406 ITREVALLKLPSTI

-469 MSTVETTVGNIP
+469 VSSVETTIGNIP
-481 SNVSSDIT
+481 SNVSGELST
-489 TMKSSLEQLK
+489 VKSSLEQLK
-499 TNLGV
+499 TNIGLV
-504 IEAKLPTSF
+504 EAKLPTSF
-513 SVTKDEVNFI
+513 AVTKDEVNFI
-523 RTRTEELLKTTAK
+523 RNRTEELLKTTAK
-536 LEANAAILPD
+536 LEASANILPD
-546 YPGIIKKDETITNIK
+546 YSGIIKKDETIVRIK
-561 TTLADMKN
+561 TALDETVN
-569 KVDSINEAYNK
+569 KVNSVKEAIEK
-580 TYPVKPMIISTEKKL
+580 TYPVKPIVIATEKKL
-595 ISFRKTIPCPDPVT
+595 ISFRKTIPIPDKIT
-609 YSVPKE
+609 SSSVKE
-615 MIVELP
+615 IILELP

-627 DITMSCNLEFST
+627 DITLSCCLDMSSY
-639 SFSQWDYR
+639 SQWDYR
-647 IVTITVDNGVDEDL
+647 DFSIMIDDGIDDDPDVGV
-661 DAGIRN
+661 RN
-667 EKVCAWKFNSSGG
+667 EKVFGYRFYSSGG
-680 EKNVQLCQTFKV
+680 EKY
-692 LSNIRKIRIKISIY
+692 ISIY
-706 SNSVTLLSP
+706 QGFKILSNVKKLRMKMATNKDVGIYSSYNLT
-715 YDLKEKVFVVNGT
+715 EKVFVVNGT

>member
-1 MDKLKNVRISMLDKS
+1 MLDKS

-37 VTLKEYLANNMSG
+37 VTLKEYLANNMNS

-67 VEGLKDELSD
+67 VEGLKNELSD

-204 LVDTGNLKEAIGKLP
+204 LVDTGNLKEVISKLP

-259 VDTLKTKVDNL
+259 VDTLKNKVDNL
-270 PTTSGSTSGSGSSV
+270 PTSTGSTSGGGSSV

-297 DLQAK
+297 DLQSK
-302 FAAIKLQDTI
+302 VAAIKLQDNITI
-312 SITKDEANSL
+312 SKDEANSL
-322 RNKVDNLIVMVTKL
+322 RTKVDNLLVKVNALETSGV
-336 GGVPDPTLGSGGR
+336 GGGSS
-349 ATQPTAATGTTP
+349 QPATGGTVAP
-361 SVNSEEINSIKSTLQ
+361 AVNSEEINSIKSTLQ
-376 ELQTKVTALQQASN
+376 ELQTKVTALQQAAN
-390 TTSEATINDLK
+390 TTSEAAINDLK

-406 ITREVELLKLPSTI
+406 ITREVALLKLPSTI

-469 MSTVETTVGNIP
+469 MSTVETTIGNIP
-481 SNVSSDIT
+481 SNVSSELST
-489 TMKSSLEQLK
+489 VKSSLEQVK
-499 TNLGV
+499 TNIGLV
-504 IEAKLPTSF
+504 EAKLPTSF
-513 SVTKDEVNFI
+513 AVTKDEVSFI
-523 RTRTEELLKTTAK
+523 RNRTEELLKTTAK
-536 LEANAAILPD
+536 LEAGAKILPD
-546 YPGIIKKDETITNIK
+546 YPSIIKKDETIVGIK
-561 TTLADMKN
+561 TALDEAVN
-569 KVDSINEAYNK
+569 KVNTVKESIEK
-580 TYPVKPMIISTEKKL
+580 TYPVKPIVIATEKKL
-595 ISFRKTIPCPDPVT
+595 ISFRKTIPMVEKVT
-609 YSVPKE
+609 SSKPKE
-615 MIVELP
+615 IILELP

-627 DITMSCNLEFST
+627 DINFSCCLDMT
-639 SFSQWDYR
+639 TFSQWDYR
-647 IVTITVDNGVDEDL
+647 DFSIMIDDGVDD
-661 DAGIRN
+661 DPDVGVRN
-667 EKVCAWKFNSSGG
+667 EKVFGYRIYSSGG
-680 EKNVQLCQTFKV
+680 EKYLSIYQGFKI
-692 LSNIRKIRIKISIY
+692 LSNVKKLRIKMQTNGTVGVY
-706 SNSVTLLSP
+706 SSYNLT
-715 YDLKEKVFVVNGT
+715 EQVFVVNGT

>member
-1 MDKLKNVRISMLDKS
+1 MLDKS

-37 VTLKEYLANNMSG
+37 VTLKEFLTNNLAN
-50 GGPIA
+50 
-55 GTGIGN
+55 GTVVPGAGIGN

-84 LPEAITTNMNAE
+84 LLEAITTNMNAE

-120 LSMTKDEANYLRGKM
+120 LYMTK

-140 KLAKMQEQMDSLPVS
+140 KLAKMQEQMDSLLVS
-155 KQDALEVDLAAL
+155 KQDALEVDLASL
-167 KKTMNEFKV
+167 KKTVNEFKV

-204 LVDTGNLKEAIGKLP
+204 LVDTGKLKEAIGKLP

-259 VDTLKTKVDNL
+259 VDTLKNKVDNL
-270 PTTSGSTSGSGSSV
+270 PTSSGSTSGGGSSV
-284 SDSEITTIKSNIS
+284 SDSEIATIESNIS
-297 DLQAK
+297 DLQSK
-302 FAAIKLQDTI
+302 VAAIKLQDNITI
-312 SITKDEANSL
+312 SKDEANSL
-322 RNKVDNLIVMVTKL
+322 RTKVDNLLLKVNALETSGV
-336 GGVPDPTLGSGGR
+336 GGGSS
-349 ATQPTAATGTTP
+349 QPATGSVTTP
-361 SVNSEEINSIKSTLQ
+361 TVNSEEINSIKGTLQ

-406 ITREVELLKLPSTI
+406 ITREVALLKLPSTI

-536 LEANAAILPD
+536 LEAAAQILPD
-546 YPGIIKKDETITNIK
+546 YPGIIKKDETITGIK

>member
-37 VTLKEYLANNMSG
+37 VTLKEYLANNMNG

-61 VATKEI
+61 VDTKEI

-155 KQDALEVDLAAL
+155 KQDVLEVDLAAL

-189 TSEEANAL
+189 TTEEANAL

-270 PTTSGSTSGSGSSV
+270 PTSGSTSGGGSSV
-284 SDSEITTIKSNIS
+284 SDTEIVTIKSNIS
-297 DLQAK
+297 DLQSK
-302 FAAIKLQDTI
+302 VAAIKLQDNITI
-312 SITKDEANSL
+312 SKDEANSL
-322 RNKVDNLIVMVTKL
+322 RTKVDNLLVKVSALETS
-336 GGVPDPTLGSGGR
+336 GVGGR
-349 ATQPTAATGTTP
+349 SLQPAATGTTP
-361 SVNSEEINSIKSTLQ
+361 AVNSEEINSIKSTLQ
-376 ELQTKVTALQQASN
+376 ELQTKVTALQQAAN
-390 TTSEATINDLK
+390 TTSEAAINDLK

-406 ITREVELLKLPSTI
+406 ITREVALLKLPSTI

-469 MSTVETTVGNIP
+469 MSTVETTIGNIP
-481 SNVSSDIT
+481 SNVSSELST
-489 TMKSSLEQLK
+489 VKSSLEQVK
-499 TNLGV
+499 TNIGLV
-504 IEAKLPTSF
+504 EAKLPTSF
-513 SVTKDEVNFI
+513 AVTKDEVNFI
-523 RTRTEELLKTTAK
+523 RNRTEELLKTTAK
-536 LEANAAILPD
+536 LEAGAD
-546 YPGIIKKDETITNIK
+546 YPSIIKKDETIVGIK
-561 TTLADMKN
+561 TALDEAVN
-569 KVDSINEAYNK
+569 KVNSVKESIEK
-580 TYPVKPMIISTEKKL
+580 TYPVKPIVIATEKKI
-595 ISFRKTIPCPDPVT
+595 ISFRKTIPMVEKIT
-609 YSVPKE
+609 SSKPKE
-615 MIVELP
+615 IILELP

-627 DITMSCNLEFST
+627 DINFSCCLDMT
-639 SFSQWDYR
+639 TFSQWDYR
-647 IVTITVDNGVDEDL
+647 DFSIMIDDGVDD
-661 DAGIRN
+661 DPDVGVRN
-667 EKVCAWKFNSSGG
+667 EKVFGYRIYSSGG
-680 EKNVQLCQTFKV
+680 EKYLSIYQGFKI
-692 LSNIRKIRIKISIY
+692 LSNVKKLRIKMQTNGTVGVY
-706 SNSVTLLSP
+706 SSYNLT
-715 YDLKEKVFVVNGT
+715 EQVFVVNGT

>member
-1 MDKLKNVRISMLDKS
+1 MLDKS

-37 VTLKEYLANNMSG
+37 VTLKEYLANNMNS

-189 TSEEANAL
+189 TTEEANAL

-204 LVDTGNLKEAIGKLP
+204 LVDTGNLKEVISKLP

-259 VDTLKTKVDNL
+259 VDTLKNKVDNL
-270 PTTSGSTSGSGSSV
+270 PTSGSTSGGGSSV
-284 SDSEITTIKSNIS
+284 SDTEIVTIKSNIS
-297 DLQAK
+297 DLQSK
-302 FAAIKLQDTI
+302 VAAIKLQDNITI
-312 SITKDEANSL
+312 SKDEANSL
-322 RNKVDNLIVMVTKL
+322 RTKVDNLLVKVNALETSGV
-336 GGVPDPTLGSGGR
+336 GGGSS
-349 ATQPTAATGTTP
+349 QPAATGTTP
-361 SVNSEEINSIKSTLQ
+361 AVNSEEINSIKSTLQ
-376 ELQTKVTALQQASN
+376 ELQTKVTALQQAAN
-390 TTSEATINDLK
+390 TTSEAAINDLK

-406 ITREVELLKLPSTI
+406 ITREVALLKLPSTI

-469 MSTVETTVGNIP
+469 LSTVETTVGNIP
-481 SNVSSDIT
+481 SNVSSELST
-489 TMKSSLEQLK
+489 VKSSLEQVK
-499 TNLGV
+499 TNIGLV
-504 IEAKLPTSF
+504 EAKLPTSF
-513 SVTKDEVNFI
+513 AVTKDEVNFI
-523 RTRTEELLKTTAK
+523 RNRTEELLKTTAK
-536 LEANAAILPD
+536 LEAGAKILPD
-546 YPGIIKKDETITNIK
+546 YPSIIKKDETIVGIK
-561 TTLADMKN
+561 TALDEAVN
-569 KVDSINEAYNK
+569 KVNTVKESIEK
-580 TYPVKPMIISTEKKL
+580 TYPVKPIVIATEKKL
-595 ISFRKTIPCPDPVT
+595 ISFRKTIPMVEKIT
-609 YSVPKE
+609 SSKPKE
-615 MIVELP
+615 IILELP

-627 DITMSCNLEFST
+627 DINFSCCLNMT
-639 SFSQWDYR
+639 TFSQWDYR
-647 IVTITVDNGVDEDL
+647 DFSIMIDNGVDD
-661 DAGIRN
+661 DPDVGVRN
-667 EKVCAWKFNSSGG
+667 EKVFGYRIYSSGG
-680 EKNVQLCQTFKV
+680 EKYLSIYQGFKI
-692 LSNIRKIRIKISIY
+692 LSNVKKLRIKMQTNGTVGVY
-706 SNSVTLLSP
+706 SSYNLT
-715 YDLKEKVFVVNGT
+715 EQVFVVNGT

>member
-37 VTLKEYLANNMSG
+37 VTLKEYLANNMNG
-50 GGPIA
+50 GGSVA

-167 KKTMNEFKV
+167 KKTVNEFKV

-189 TSEEANAL
+189 TTEEANAL

-204 LVDTGNLKEAIGKLP
+204 LVDTGTLKEAIAKLP

-259 VDTLKTKVDNL
+259 VDTLKNKVDNL
-270 PTTSGSTSGSGSSV
+270 PTSTGSTSGGGSSV
-284 SDSEITTIKSNIS
+284 SDTEIATIKSNIS
-297 DLQAK
+297 DLQSK
-302 FAAIKLQDTI
+302 VAAIKLQDNITI
-312 SITKDEANSL
+312 SKDEANSL
-322 RNKVDNLIVMVTKL
+322 RTKVDNLLVKVNALETSGI
-336 GGVPDPTLGSGGR
+336 GGGSS
-349 ATQPTAATGTTP
+349 QPATGGAAAP
-361 SVNSEEINSIKSTLQ
+361 AVNSEEINSIKSTLQ
-376 ELQTKVTALQQASN
+376 ELQTKVTALQQAAN

-406 ITREVELLKLPSTI
+406 ITREVALLKLPSTI

-469 MSTVETTVGNIP
+469 VSTVETTIGNIP
-481 SNVSSDIT
+481 SNVSSELSNV
-489 TMKSSLEQLK
+489 KSSLEQVK
-499 TNLGV
+499 TNIGLV
-504 IEAKLPTSF
+504 EAKLPTSF
-513 SVTKDEVNFI
+513 AVTKDEVNFI
-523 RTRTEELLKTTAK
+523 RNRTEELLKTTAK
-536 LEANAAILPD
+536 LEAGAKILPD
-546 YPGIIKKDETITNIK
+546 YPSIIKKDETIVGIK
-561 TTLADMKN
+561 TALDEAVN
-569 KVDSINEAYNK
+569 KVNTVKESIEK
-580 TYPVKPMIISTEKKL
+580 TYPVKPIVIATEKKL
-595 ISFRKTIPCPDPVT
+595 ISFRKTIPMVEKIT
-609 YSVPKE
+609 SSKPKE
-615 MIVELP
+615 IILELP

-627 DITMSCNLEFST
+627 DINFSCCLDMT
-639 SFSQWDYR
+639 TFSQWDYR
-647 IVTITVDNGVDEDL
+647 DFSIMIDDGVDD
-661 DAGIRN
+661 DPDVGVRN
-667 EKVCAWKFNSSGG
+667 EKVFGYRIYSSGG
-680 EKNVQLCQTFKV
+680 EKYLSIYQGFKI
-692 LSNIRKIRIKISIY
+692 LSNVKKLRIKMQTNGTVGVY
-706 SNSVTLLSP
+706 SSYNLT
-715 YDLKEKVFVVNGT
+715 EQVFVVNGT

>member
-37 VTLKEYLANNMSG
+37 VTLKEYLANNMSS

-189 TSEEANAL
+189 TTEEANAL

-204 LVDTGNLKEAIGKLP
+204 LVDTGNLKEVINKLP

-284 SDSEITTIKSNIS
+284 SDSEIDTIKSNIS
-297 DLQAK
+297 DLQSK
-302 FAAIKLQDTI
+302 VAAIKLQDNITI
-312 SITKDEANSL
+312 SKDEANSL
-322 RNKVDNLIVMVTKL
+322 RTKVDNLLVKVNALETS
-336 GGVPDPTLGSGGR
+336 GVSGGSS
-349 ATQPTAATGTTP
+349 QPATGATP
-361 SVNSEEINSIKSTLQ
+361 AAPAVNSEEINSIKSTLQ
-376 ELQTKVTALQQASN
+376 ELQTKVTALQQAAN

-406 ITREVELLKLPSTI
+406 ITREVALLKLPSTI

-460 SEIGSLKNR
+460 SEIGSIKNR
-469 MSTVETTVGNIP
+469 LSTVETTVGNIP

-504 IEAKLPTSF
+504 VEAKLPTSF

-523 RTRTEELLKTTAK
+523 RTRTEDLLKTTAK
-536 LEANAAILPD
+536 LEANAQILPD
-546 YPGIIKKDETITNIK
+546 YPGIIKKDETVVGIK
-561 TTLADMKN
+561 TSLDETIN
-569 KVDSINEAYNK
+569 KINDIREAFYK
-580 TYPVKPMIISTEKKL
+580 TYPVKPIVIPTEKKL
-595 ISFRKTIPCPDPVT
+595 ISFRKTIPVTEDVT
-609 YSVPKE
+609 YSKPKE
-615 MIVELP
+615 FILDLP

-627 DITMSCNLEFST
+627 DITISCNLGFYSFST
-639 SFSQWDYR
+639 WDYR
-647 IVTITVDNGVDEDL
+647 IATMIVDNAMDDDTDVSPDV
-661 DAGIRN
+661 RN

-680 EKNVQLCQTFKV
+680 EKNVQLFQGFKI
-692 LSNIRKIRIKISIY
+692 LSNIKKLRIKFTIN
-706 SNSVTLLSP
+706 SNSMSLLSP
-715 YDLKEKVFVVNGT
+715 YNLTENVLVVNGT

>member
-37 VTLKEYLANNMSG
+37 VTLKEYLANNMNS

-189 TSEEANAL
+189 TTEEANAL

-259 VDTLKTKVDNL
+259 VDTLKNKVDNL
-270 PTTSGSTSGSGSSV
+270 PTSTGSTSGGGSSV
-284 SDSEITTIKSNIS
+284 SDTEIVTIKSNVS
-297 DLQAK
+297 DLQSK
-302 FAAIKLQDTI
+302 VAAIKLQDNITI
-312 SITKDEANSL
+312 SKDEANSL
-322 RNKVDNLIVMVTKL
+322 RTKVDNLLVKVNALETSGV
-336 GGVPDPTLGSGGR
+336 GGGSS
-349 ATQPTAATGTTP
+349 QPATGGAIAP
-361 SVNSEEINSIKSTLQ
+361 AVNSEEINSIKSTLQ
-376 ELQTKVTALQQASN
+376 ELQTKVTALQQAAN

-406 ITREVELLKLPSTI
+406 ITREVALLKLPSTI

-469 MSTVETTVGNIP
+469 MSTVETTIGNIP
-481 SNVSSDIT
+481 SNVSSELST
-489 TMKSSLEQLK
+489 VKSSLEQVK
-499 TNLGV
+499 TNIGLV
-504 IEAKLPTSF
+504 EAKLPTSF
-513 SVTKDEVNFI
+513 AVTKDEVNFI
-523 RTRTEELLKTTAK
+523 RNRTEELLKTTAK
-536 LEANAAILPD
+536 LEAGAKILPD
-546 YPGIIKKDETITNIK
+546 YPSIIKKDETIVGIK
-561 TTLADMKN
+561 TALDEAVN
-569 KVDSINEAYNK
+569 KVNTVKESIEK
-580 TYPVKPMIISTEKKL
+580 TYPVKPIVIATEKKL
-595 ISFRKTIPCPDPVT
+595 ISFRKTIPMVEKIT
-609 YSVPKE
+609 SSKPKE
-615 MIVELP
+615 IILELP

-627 DITMSCNLEFST
+627 DINFSCCLDMT
-639 SFSQWDYR
+639 TFSQWDYR
-647 IVTITVDNGVDEDL
+647 DFSIMIDDGVDD
-661 DAGIRN
+661 DPDVGVRN
-667 EKVCAWKFNSSGG
+667 EKVFGYRIYSSGG
-680 EKNVQLCQTFKV
+680 EKYLSIYQGFKI
-692 LSNIRKIRIKISIY
+692 LSNVKKLRIKMQTNGTVGVY
-706 SNSVTLLSP
+706 SSYNLT
-715 YDLKEKVFVVNGT
+715 EKVFVVNGT

>member
-1 MDKLKNVRISMLDKS
+1 MLDKS

-37 VTLKEYLANNMSG
+37 VTLKEYLANNMNS

-176 KMAGLTIQDKIAM
+176 KMAGLTIKDKIAM

-249 KVDFDSLKNT
+249 KVDFDSLKNI
-259 VDTLKTKVDNL
+259 VDTLKNKVDNL
-270 PTTSGSTSGSGSSV
+270 PTGGSTSGGGSSV
-284 SDSEITTIKSNIS
+284 SDTEIVTIKSNIS
-297 DLQAK
+297 DLQSK
-302 FAAIKLQDTI
+302 VAAIKLQDNITI
-312 SITKDEANSL
+312 SKDEANSL
-322 RNKVDNLIVMVTKL
+322 RTKVDNLLVKVSALETSGV
-336 GGVPDPTLGSGGR
+336 GGGSS
-349 ATQPTAATGTTP
+349 QPAAATVTTP
-361 SVNSEEINSIKSTLQ
+361 AVNSEEINSIKSTLQ
-376 ELQTKVTALQQASN
+376 ELQTKVTALQQAAN
-390 TTSEATINDLK
+390 TTSEAAINDLK

-406 ITREVELLKLPSTI
+406 ITREVALLKLPSTI

-469 MSTVETTVGNIP
+469 MSTVETTIGNIP
-481 SNVSSDIT
+481 SNVSSELST
-489 TMKSSLEQLK
+489 VKSSLEQVK
-499 TNLGV
+499 TNIGLV
-504 IEAKLPTSF
+504 EAKLPTSF
-513 SVTKDEVNFI
+513 AVTKDEVNFI
-523 RTRTEELLKTTAK
+523 RNRTEELLKTTAK
-536 LEANAAILPD
+536 LEAGAKILPD
-546 YPGIIKKDETITNIK
+546 YPSIIKKDETIVGIK
-561 TTLADMKN
+561 TALDEAVN
-569 KVDSINEAYNK
+569 KVNSVKESIEK
-580 TYPVKPMIISTEKKL
+580 TYPVKPIVIATEKKL
-595 ISFRKTIPCPDPVT
+595 ISFRKTIPIPDKIT
-609 YSVPKE
+609 SSSVKE
-615 MIVELP
+615 IILELP

-627 DITMSCNLEFST
+627 DITLSCCLDMSSY
-639 SFSQWDYR
+639 SQWDYR
-647 IVTITVDNGVDEDL
+647 DFSIMIDDGIDDDPDVGV
-661 DAGIRN
+661 RN
-667 EKVCAWKFNSSGG
+667 EKVFGYRFYSSGG
-680 EKNVQLCQTFKV
+680 EKY
-692 LSNIRKIRIKISIY
+692 ISIY
-706 SNSVTLLSP
+706 QGFKILSNVKKLRMKMATNKDVGIYSSYNLT
-715 YDLKEKVFVVNGT
+715 EKVFVVNGT

>member
-31 VLMDGD
+31 VLIDGD
-37 VTLKEYLANNMSG
+37 VTLKEYLANNMNS

-167 KKTMNEFKV
+167 KKTVNEFKV

-189 TSEEANAL
+189 TTEEANAL

-204 LVDTGNLKEAIGKLP
+204 LVDTGKLKEAIGKLP

-284 SDSEITTIKSNIS
+284 SDTEITAIKSNIS
-297 DLQAK
+297 DLQSK
-302 FAAIKLQDTI
+302 VAAIKLQDNITI
-312 SITKDEANSL
+312 SKDEANSL
-322 RNKVDNLIVMVTKL
+322 RTKVDNLLVKVSALETS
-336 GGVPDPTLGSGGR
+336 GVGGR
-349 ATQPTAATGTTP
+349 SLQPAATGTTLA
-361 SVNSEEINSIKSTLQ
+361 VNSEEINSIKSTLQ
-376 ELQTKVTALQQASN
+376 ELQTKVTALQQAAN
-390 TTSEATINDLK
+390 TTSEAAINDLR

-406 ITREVELLKLPSTI
+406 ITREVALLKLPSTI

-536 LEANAAILPD
+536 LEAAAQILPD
-546 YPGIIKKDETITNIK
+546 YPGIIKKDETITDIK

-595 ISFRKTIPCPDPVT
+595 ISFRKTIPCPDPVS
-609 YSVPKE
+609 YSTPKE

-639 SFSQWDYR
+639 SFGQWDYR

-667 EKVCAWKFNSSGG
+667 EKVCAWKYNSSGG
-680 EKNVQLCQTFKV
+680 EKNIQLCQTFKV

>member
-1 MDKLKNVRISMLDKS
+1 MLDKS

-189 TSEEANAL
+189 TTEEANAL

-259 VDTLKTKVDNL
+259 VDTLKNKVDNL
-270 PTTSGSTSGSGSSV
+270 PTGGSTSGGGSSV
-284 SDSEITTIKSNIS
+284 SDTEIVTIKSNIS
-297 DLQAK
+297 DLQSK
-302 FAAIKLQDTI
+302 VAAIKLQDNITI
-312 SITKDEANSL
+312 SKDEANSL
-322 RNKVDNLIVMVTKL
+322 RTKVDNLLVKVNALETSGV
-336 GGVPDPTLGSGGR
+336 GGGSS
-349 ATQPTAATGTTP
+349 QPATGGTVAP
-361 SVNSEEINSIKSTLQ
+361 AVNSEEINSIKSTLQ
-376 ELQTKVTALQQASN
+376 ELQTKVTALQQAAN

-406 ITREVELLKLPSTI
+406 ITREVALLKLPSTI

-469 MSTVETTVGNIP
+469 MSTVETTIGNIP
-481 SNVSSDIT
+481 SNVSSELST
-489 TMKSSLEQLK
+489 VKSSLEQVK
-499 TNLGV
+499 TNIGLV
-504 IEAKLPTSF
+504 EAKIPTSF
-513 SVTKDEVNFI
+513 AVTKDEVNFI
-523 RTRTEELLKTTAK
+523 RNRTEELLKTTAK
-536 LEANAAILPD
+536 LEAGAKILPD
-546 YPGIIKKDETITNIK
+546 YPSIIKKDETIVGIK
-561 TTLADMKN
+561 TALDEAVN
-569 KVDSINEAYNK
+569 KVNTVKESIEK
-580 TYPVKPMIISTEKKL
+580 TYPVKPIVIATEKKL
-595 ISFRKTIPCPDPVT
+595 ISFRKTIPMVEKIT
-609 YSVPKE
+609 SSKPKE
-615 MIVELP
+615 IILELP

-627 DITMSCNLEFST
+627 DINFSCCLDMT
-639 SFSQWDYR
+639 TFSQWDYR
-647 IVTITVDNGVDEDL
+647 DFSIMIDDGVDD
-661 DAGIRN
+661 DPDVGVRN
-667 EKVCAWKFNSSGG
+667 EKVFGYRIYSSGG
-680 EKNVQLCQTFKV
+680 EKYLSIYQGFKI
-692 LSNIRKIRIKISIY
+692 LSNVKKLRIKMQTNGTVGVY
-706 SNSVTLLSP
+706 SSYNLT
-715 YDLKEKVFVVNGT
+715 EQVFVVNGT

>member
-1 MDKLKNVRISMLDKS
+1 MLDKS

-189 TSEEANAL
+189 TTEEANAL

-259 VDTLKTKVDNL
+259 VDTLKNKVDNL
-270 PTTSGSTSGSGSSV
+270 PTGGSTSGGGSSV
-284 SDSEITTIKSNIS
+284 SDTEIVTIKSNIS
-297 DLQAK
+297 DLQSK
-302 FAAIKLQDTI
+302 VAAIKLQDNITI
-312 SITKDEANSL
+312 SKDEANSL
-322 RNKVDNLIVMVTKL
+322 RTKVDNLLVKVNALETSGV
-336 GGVPDPTLGSGGR
+336 GGGSS
-349 ATQPTAATGTTP
+349 QPATGGTVAP
-361 SVNSEEINSIKSTLQ
+361 AVNSEEINSIKSTLQ
-376 ELQTKVTALQQASN
+376 ELQTKVTALQQAAN

-406 ITREVELLKLPSTI
+406 ITREVALLKLPSTI

-469 MSTVETTVGNIP
+469 MSTVETTIGNIP
-481 SNVSSDIT
+481 SNVSSELST
-489 TMKSSLEQLK
+489 VKSSLEQVK
-499 TNLGV
+499 TNIGLV
-504 IEAKLPTSF
+504 EAKLPTSF
-513 SVTKDEVNFI
+513 AVTKDEVNFI
-523 RTRTEELLKTTAK
+523 RNRTEELLKTTAK
-536 LEANAAILPD
+536 LEAGAKILPD
-546 YPGIIKKDETITNIK
+546 YPSIIKKDETIVGIK
-561 TTLADMKN
+561 TALDEAVN
-569 KVDSINEAYNK
+569 KVNTVKESIEK
-580 TYPVKPMIISTEKKL
+580 TYPVKPIVIATEKKL
-595 ISFRKTIPCPDPVT
+595 ISFRKTIPMVEKIT
-609 YSVPKE
+609 SSKPKE
-615 MIVELP
+615 IILELP

-627 DITMSCNLEFST
+627 DINFSCCLDMT
-639 SFSQWDYR
+639 TFSQWDYR
-647 IVTITVDNGVDEDL
+647 DFSIMIDDGVDD
-661 DAGIRN
+661 DPDVGVRN
-667 EKVCAWKFNSSGG
+667 EKVFGYRIYSSGG
-680 EKNVQLCQTFKV
+680 EKYLSIYQGFKI
-692 LSNIRKIRIKISIY
+692 LSNVKKLRIKMQTNGTVGVY
-706 SNSVTLLSP
+706 SSYNLT
-715 YDLKEKVFVVNGT
+715 EQVFVVNGT

>member
-1 MDKLKNVRISMLDKS
+1 MLDKS
-16 TGKSKP
+16 TGQSKP

-37 VTLKEYLANNMSG
+37 VTLKEFLTNNLTNGVPLTSG
-50 GGPIA
+50 A
-55 GTGIGN
+55 GIGN

-67 VEGLKDELSD
+67 VEGLKNELSD

-176 KMAGLTIQDKIAM
+176 KIAGLTIQDKIAM
-189 TSEEANAL
+189 TTEEANAL

-204 LVDTGNLKEAIGKLP
+204 LVDTGTLKEAIAKLP

-259 VDTLKTKVDNL
+259 VDTLKNKVDNL
-270 PTTSGSTSGSGSSV
+270 PTTSGSTSGGGSSV
-284 SDSEITTIKSNIS
+284 SDTEIVTIKSNIS
-297 DLQAK
+297 DLQSK
-302 FAAIKLQDTI
+302 VAAIKLQDNITI
-312 SITKDEANSL
+312 SKDEANSL
-322 RNKVDNLIVMVTKL
+322 RTKVDNLLVKVNALETSGV
-336 GGVPDPTLGSGGR
+336 GGGSS
-349 ATQPTAATGTTP
+349 QPATGGAIAP
-361 SVNSEEINSIKSTLQ
+361 AVNSEEINSIKSTLQ

-406 ITREVELLKLPSTI
+406 ITREVALLKLPSTI

-469 MSTVETTVGNIP
+469 LSTVETTVGNIP
-481 SNVSSDIT
+481 TNVSSELST
-489 TMKSSLEQLK
+489 VKSSLEQLR

-504 IEAKLPTSF
+504 VEAKLPTSF

-536 LEANAAILPD
+536 LEANAQILPD
-546 YPGIIKKDETITNIK
+546 YPGIIKKDETVVGIK
-561 TTLADMKN
+561 TSLDETIN
-569 KVDSINEAYNK
+569 KINDIREAFYK
-580 TYPVKPMIISTEKKL
+580 TYPVKPIVIPTEKKL
-595 ISFRKTIPCPDPVT
+595 ISFRKTIPVTENVT
-609 YSVPKE
+609 YSKPKE
-615 MIVELP
+615 FILDLP

-627 DITMSCNLEFST
+627 DITISCNLEFY
-639 SFSQWDYR
+639 SFSTWDYR
-647 IVTITVDNGVDEDL
+647 IATMTVDNGMDDDTDVSPDV
-661 DAGIRN
+661 RN

-680 EKNVQLCQTFKV
+680 EKNVQLFQGFKI
-692 LSNIRKIRIKISIY
+692 LSNIKKLRIKFTIN
-706 SNSVTLLSP
+706 SNSMGLLSP
-715 YDLKEKVFVVNGT
+715 YNLTENVLVVNGT

>member
-1 MDKLKNVRISMLDKS
+1 MLDKS

-37 VTLKEYLANNMSG
+37 VTLKEYLANNMSSG
-50 GGPIA
+50 GTITPGA
-55 GTGIGN
+55 GIGN

-189 TSEEANAL
+189 TTEEANAL

-204 LVDTGNLKEAIGKLP
+204 LVDTGNLKEVINKLP

-270 PTTSGSTSGSGSSV
+270 PTTSGSTSGGGSSV

-297 DLQAK
+297 DLQSK
-302 FAAIKLQDTI
+302 VAAIKLQDNITI
-312 SITKDEANSL
+312 SKDEANSL
-322 RNKVDNLIVMVTKL
+322 RTKVDNLLVKVNVLETSGV
-336 GGVPDPTLGSGGR
+336 GGGSS
-349 ATQPTAATGTTP
+349 QPATGGTVAP
-361 SVNSEEINSIKSTLQ
+361 AVNSEEINSIKSTLQ

-390 TTSEATINDLK
+390 TTSEAAINDLK

-406 ITREVELLKLPSTI
+406 ITREVALLKLPSTI

-469 MSTVETTVGNIP
+469 MSTVETTIGNIP
-481 SNVSSDIT
+481 SNVSSELST
-489 TMKSSLEQLK
+489 VKSSLEQVK
-499 TNLGV
+499 TNIGLV
-504 IEAKLPTSF
+504 EAKLPTSF
-513 SVTKDEVNFI
+513 AVTKDEVNFI
-523 RTRTEELLKTTAK
+523 RNRTEELLKTTAK
-536 LEANAAILPD
+536 LEAGAKILPD
-546 YPGIIKKDETITNIK
+546 YPSIIKKDETIVGIK
-561 TTLADMKN
+561 TALDEAVN
-569 KVDSINEAYNK
+569 KVNSVKESIEK
-580 TYPVKPMIISTEKKL
+580 TYPVKPIVIATEKKI
-595 ISFRKTIPCPDPVT
+595 ISFRKTIPMVEKIT
-609 YSVPKE
+609 SSKPKE
-615 MIVELP
+615 IILELP

-627 DITMSCNLEFST
+627 DINFSCCLNMT
-639 SFSQWDYR
+639 TFSQWDYR
-647 IVTITVDNGVDEDL
+647 DFSIMIDDGIDDDPDVGV
-661 DAGIRN
+661 RN
-667 EKVCAWKFNSSGG
+667 EKVFGYRFYSSGG
-680 EKNVQLCQTFKV
+680 EKY
-692 LSNIRKIRIKISIY
+692 ISIY
-706 SNSVTLLSP
+706 QGFKILSNVKKLRIKMKTNGTVGVYSSYNLT
-715 YDLKEKVFVVNGT
+715 EQVFVVNGT

>member
-37 VTLKEYLANNMSG
+37 VTLKEYLANNMS

-167 KKTMNEFKV
+167 KKTVNEFKV

-189 TSEEANAL
+189 TTEEANAL

-204 LVDTGNLKEAIGKLP
+204 LVDTGTLKEAIAKLP

-249 KVDFDSLKNT
+249 KVDFDSLKNI
-259 VDTLKTKVDNL
+259 VDTLKNKVDNL
-270 PTTSGSTSGSGSSV
+270 PTSTSSTSGGGSSV

-297 DLQAK
+297 DLQSK
-302 FAAIKLQDTI
+302 VAAIKLQDNITI
-312 SITKDEANSL
+312 SKDEANSL
-322 RNKVDNLIVMVTKL
+322 RTKVDNLLVKVNALETSGV
-336 GGVPDPTLGSGGR
+336 GGGSS
-349 ATQPTAATGTTP
+349 QPATGGTVAP
-361 SVNSEEINSIKSTLQ
+361 AVNSEEINSIKSTLQ
-376 ELQTKVTALQQASN
+376 ELQTKVTDLQQASN

-406 ITREVELLKLPSTI
+406 ITREVALLKLPSTI

-469 MSTVETTVGNIP
+469 MSTVETTIGNIP
-481 SNVSSDIT
+481 SNVSSELST
-489 TMKSSLEQLK
+489 VKSSLEQVK
-499 TNLGV
+499 TNIGLV
-504 IEAKLPTSF
+504 EAKLPTSF
-513 SVTKDEVNFI
+513 AVTKDEVNFI
-523 RTRTEELLKTTAK
+523 RNRTEELLKTTAK
-536 LEANAAILPD
+536 LEAGAKILPD
-546 YPGIIKKDETITNIK
+546 YPSIIKKDETIVGIK
-561 TTLADMKN
+561 TALDEAVN
-569 KVDSINEAYNK
+569 KVNTVKESIEK
-580 TYPVKPMIISTEKKL
+580 TYPVKPIVIATEKKL
-595 ISFRKTIPCPDPVT
+595 ISFRKTIPMVEKIT
-609 YSVPKE
+609 SSKPKE
-615 MIVELP
+615 IILELP

-627 DITMSCNLEFST
+627 DINFSCCLDMT
-639 SFSQWDYR
+639 TFSQWDYR
-647 IVTITVDNGVDEDL
+647 DFSIMIDDGVDD
-661 DAGIRN
+661 DPDVGVRN
-667 EKVCAWKFNSSGG
+667 EKVFGYRIYSSGG
-680 EKNVQLCQTFKV
+680 EKYLSIYQGFKI
-692 LSNIRKIRIKISIY
+692 LSNVKKLRIKMQTNGTVGVY
-706 SNSVTLLSP
+706 SSYNLT
-715 YDLKEKVFVVNGT
+715 EQVFVVNGT

>member
-1 MDKLKNVRISMLDKS
+1 
-16 TGKSKP
+16 
-22 VNVVTSADS
+22 
-31 VLMDGD
+31 MDGD
-37 VTLKEYLANNMSG
+37 VTLKEYLANSLAN
-50 GGPIA
+50 
-55 GTGIGN
+55 GTVAPGAGIGN

-135 DEAIS
+135 DEAIY

-189 TSEEANAL
+189 TTEEANAL

-259 VDTLKTKVDNL
+259 VDTLKNKVDNL
-270 PTTSGSTSGSGSSV
+270 PTSGSTSSGGSSV
-284 SDSEITTIKSNIS
+284 SDTEIATIKSNIS
-297 DLQAK
+297 DLQSK
-302 FAAIKLQDTI
+302 VAAIKLQDNITI
-312 SITKDEANSL
+312 SKDEANSL
-322 RNKVDNLIVMVTKL
+322 RTKVDNLLVKFNALETSGV
-336 GGVPDPTLGSGGR
+336 GGGTS
-349 ATQPTAATGTTP
+349 QPATGGTVAP
-361 SVNSEEINSIKSTLQ
+361 AVNSEEINSIKSTLQ
-376 ELQTKVTALQQASN
+376 ELQTKVTALQQDSN

-406 ITREVELLKLPSTI
+406 ITREVALLKLPSTI

-445 EKVEALPNE
+445 EKVEALPAE
-454 LNNSNA
+454 LNSSNT

-469 MSTVETTVGNIP
+469 LSTVETTVGNIP
-481 SNVSSDIT
+481 TNVSSELST
-489 TMKSSLEQLK
+489 VKSSLEQLR

-504 IEAKLPTSF
+504 VEAKLPTSF
-513 SVTKDEVNFI
+513 PVTKDEVNFI

-536 LEANAAILPD
+536 LEANAQILPD
-546 YPGIIKKDETITNIK
+546 YPGIIKKDETVVGIK
-561 TTLADMKN
+561 TSLDETIN
-569 KVDSINEAYNK
+569 KINDIREAFYK
-580 TYPVKPMIISTEKKL
+580 TYPVKPIVIPTEKKL
-595 ISFRKTIPCPDPVT
+595 ISFRKTIPVTEDVT
-609 YSVPKE
+609 YPKPKE
-615 MIVELP
+615 FILDLP

-627 DITMSCNLEFST
+627 DITISCNLEFY
-639 SFSQWDYR
+639 SFGTWDYR
-647 IVTITVDNGVDEDL
+647 IATMIVDNAMDDDTDVNPDV
-661 DAGIRN
+661 RN

-680 EKNVQLCQTFKV
+680 EKNVQLFQGFKI
-692 LSNIRKIRIKISIY
+692 LSNIKKLRIKFTIN
-706 SNSVTLLSP
+706 SNSMGLLSP
-715 YDLKEKVFVVNGT
+715 YNLTEKVLVVNGT

>member
-37 VTLKEYLANNMSG
+37 VTLKEYLANNMNS

-84 LPEAITTNMNAE
+84 LPEAITTNMNTE

-155 KQDALEVDLAAL
+155 KQDALQVDLDAL
-167 KKTMNEFKV
+167 KKTVNEFKV
-176 KMAGLTIQDKIAM
+176 KMAALTIQDKIAM
-189 TSEEANAL
+189 TTEEANAL

-204 LVDTGNLKEAIGKLP
+204 LVDTGKLKEVISKLP

-259 VDTLKTKVDNL
+259 VDTLKNKVDNL
-270 PTTSGSTSGSGSSV
+270 PTSGSTSGGGSSI

-297 DLQAK
+297 DLQSK
-302 FAAIKLQDTI
+302 VAAIKLQDNITI
-312 SITKDEANSL
+312 SKDEANSL
-322 RNKVDNLIVMVTKL
+322 RTKVDNLLVKVNALETSGVGRGSSQPVT
-336 GGVPDPTLGSGGR
+336 GSTV
-349 ATQPTAATGTTP
+349 APA
-361 SVNSEEINSIKSTLQ
+361 VNSEEINSIKSTLQ

-390 TTSEATINDLK
+390 TTSEAAINDLK

-406 ITREVELLKLPSTI
+406 ITREVALLKLPSTI

-469 MSTVETTVGNIP
+469 MSTVETTIGNIP
-481 SNVSSDIT
+481 SNVSSELST
-489 TMKSSLEQLK
+489 VKSSLEQLK

-546 YPGIIKKDETITNIK
+546 YPGIIKKDETITGIK

-680 EKNVQLCQTFKV
+680 EKNIQLCQTFKV

>member
-204 LVDTGNLKEAIGKLP
+204 LVDTGTLKEAIAKLP

-259 VDTLKTKVDNL
+259 VDTLKNKVDNL
-270 PTTSGSTSGSGSSV
+270 PTGGSTSSGGSSV
-284 SDSEITTIKSNIS
+284 SDTEIATIKSNIS
-297 DLQAK
+297 DLQSK
-302 FAAIKLQDTI
+302 VAAIKLQDNITI
-312 SITKDEANSL
+312 SKDEANSL
-322 RNKVDNLIVMVTKL
+322 RTKVDNLLVKVNALETSGV
-336 GGVPDPTLGSGGR
+336 GGGSS
-349 ATQPTAATGTTP
+349 QPATGGTVAP
-361 SVNSEEINSIKSTLQ
+361 AVNSEEINSIKSTLQ
-376 ELQTKVTALQQASN
+376 ELQTKVTALQQAAN
-390 TTSEATINDLK
+390 TTSEAAINDLK

-406 ITREVELLKLPSTI
+406 ITREVALLKLPSTI

-469 MSTVETTVGNIP
+469 MSTVETTIGNIP
-481 SNVSSDIT
+481 SNVSSELST
-489 TMKSSLEQLK
+489 VKSSLEQVK
-499 TNLGV
+499 TNIGLV
-504 IEAKLPTSF
+504 EAKLPTSF
-513 SVTKDEVNFI
+513 AVTKDEVNFI
-523 RTRTEELLKTTAK
+523 RNRTEELLKTTAK
-536 LEANAAILPD
+536 LEAGAKILPD
-546 YPGIIKKDETITNIK
+546 YPSIIKKDETIVGIK
-561 TTLADMKN
+561 TALDEAVN
-569 KVDSINEAYNK
+569 KVNTVKESIEK
-580 TYPVKPMIISTEKKL
+580 TYPVKPIVIATEKKL
-595 ISFRKTIPCPDPVT
+595 ISFRKTIPMVEKVT
-609 YSVPKE
+609 SSKPKE
-615 MIVELP
+615 IILELP

-627 DITMSCNLEFST
+627 DINFSCCLDMT
-639 SFSQWDYR
+639 TFSQWDYR
-647 IVTITVDNGVDEDL
+647 DFSIMIDDGVDD
-661 DAGIRN
+661 DPDVGVRN
-667 EKVCAWKFNSSGG
+667 EKVFGYRIYSSGG
-680 EKNVQLCQTFKV
+680 EKYLSIYQGFKI
-692 LSNIRKIRIKISIY
+692 LSNVKKLRIKMQTNGTVGVY
-706 SNSVTLLSP
+706 SSYNLT
-715 YDLKEKVFVVNGT
+715 EQVFVVNGT

>member
-1 MDKLKNVRISMLDKS
+1 MDKS

-37 VTLKEYLANNMSG
+37 VTLKEYLANNMSSG
-50 GGPIA
+50 GTITPGA
-55 GTGIGN
+55 GIGN

-204 LVDTGNLKEAIGKLP
+204 LVDTGNLKEVINKLP

-259 VDTLKTKVDNL
+259 VDTLKNKVDNL
-270 PTTSGSTSGSGSSV
+270 PTGGSTSGGGSSV
-284 SDSEITTIKSNIS
+284 SDTEIATIKINIS
-297 DLQAK
+297 DLQSK
-302 FAAIKLQDTI
+302 VAAIKLQDNITI
-312 SITKDEANSL
+312 SKDEANSL
-322 RNKVDNLIVMVTKL
+322 RTKVDNLLVKVSALETS
-336 GGVPDPTLGSGGR
+336 GVGGR
-349 ATQPTAATGTTP
+349 SLQPAATGTTP
-361 SVNSEEINSIKSTLQ
+361 AVNSEEISSIKSTLQ
-376 ELQTKVTALQQASN
+376 ELQTKVTALQQAAN

-406 ITREVELLKLPSTI
+406 ITREVALLKLPSTI

-469 MSTVETTVGNIP
+469 VSTVETTIGNIP
-481 SNVSSDIT
+481 SNVSSELST
-489 TMKSSLEQLK
+489 VKSSLEQLK
-499 TNLGV
+499 TNIGLV
-504 IEAKLPTSF
+504 EAKLPTSF
-513 SVTKDEVNFI
+513 AVTKDEVNFI
-523 RTRTEELLKTTAK
+523 RNRTEELLKTTAK
-536 LEANAAILPD
+536 LEAGAKILPD
-546 YPGIIKKDETITNIK
+546 YPSIIKKDETIVGIK
-561 TTLADMKN
+561 TALDEAVN
-569 KVDSINEAYNK
+569 KVNTVKESIEK
-580 TYPVKPMIISTEKKL
+580 TYPVKPIVIATEKKL
-595 ISFRKTIPCPDPVT
+595 ISFRKTIPMVEKIT
-609 YSVPKE
+609 SSKPKE
-615 MIVELP
+615 IILELP

-627 DITMSCNLEFST
+627 DINFSCCLDMKT
-639 SFSQWDYR
+639 FSQWNYR
-647 IVTITVDNGVDEDL
+647 DFSIMIDDGIDDDPDVGV
-661 DAGIRN
+661 RN
-667 EKVCAWKFNSSGG
+667 EKIFVYRFYSSGG
-680 EKNVQLCQTFKV
+680 EKY
-692 LSNIRKIRIKISIY
+692 ISIY
-706 SNSVTLLSP
+706 QGFKILSNVKKLRIKMQTNGTVDVYSSYNLT
-715 YDLKEKVFVVNGT
+715 EQVFVVNGT

>member
-1 MDKLKNVRISMLDKS
+1 MLDKS

-37 VTLKEYLANNMSG
+37 VTLKEYLANNMS

-140 KLAKMQEQMDSLPVS
+140 KLAKMQEQMDLLPVS

-167 KKTMNEFKV
+167 KKTVNEFKV
-176 KMAGLTIQDKIAM
+176 KMASLTIQDKIAM

-204 LVDTGNLKEAIGKLP
+204 LVDTGTLKEAIAKLP

-259 VDTLKTKVDNL
+259 VDTLKNKVDNL
-270 PTTSGSTSGSGSSV
+270 PTGGSTSSGGSSV
-284 SDSEITTIKSNIS
+284 SDTEIVTIKSNIS
-297 DLQAK
+297 DLQSK
-302 FAAIKLQDTI
+302 VAAIKLQDNITI
-312 SITKDEANSL
+312 SKDEANSL
-322 RNKVDNLIVMVTKL
+322 RTKVDNLLVKVNALETSGV
-336 GGVPDPTLGSGGR
+336 GGGSS
-349 ATQPTAATGTTP
+349 QPATGGAIAP
-361 SVNSEEINSIKSTLQ
+361 AVNSEEINSIKSTLQ

-406 ITREVELLKLPSTI
+406 ITREVALLKLPSTI

-469 MSTVETTVGNIP
+469 MSTVETTIGNIP
-481 SNVSSDIT
+481 SNVSSELST
-489 TMKSSLEQLK
+489 VKSSLEQVK
-499 TNLGV
+499 TNIGLV
-504 IEAKLPTSF
+504 EAKLPTSF
-513 SVTKDEVNFI
+513 AVTKDEVNFI
-523 RTRTEELLKTTAK
+523 RNRTEELLKTTAK
-536 LEANAAILPD
+536 LEAGAKILPD
-546 YPGIIKKDETITNIK
+546 YPSIIKKDETIVGIK
-561 TTLADMKN
+561 TALDEAVN
-569 KVDSINEAYNK
+569 KVNTVKESIEK
-580 TYPVKPMIISTEKKL
+580 TYPVKPIVIATEKKL
-595 ISFRKTIPCPDPVT
+595 ISFRKTIPMVEKIT
-609 YSVPKE
+609 SSKPKE
-615 MIVELP
+615 IILELP

-627 DITMSCNLEFST
+627 DINFSCCLDMT
-639 SFSQWDYR
+639 TFSQWDYR
-647 IVTITVDNGVDEDL
+647 DFSIMIDDGVDD
-661 DAGIRN
+661 DPDVGVRN
-667 EKVCAWKFNSSGG
+667 EKVFGYRLYSSGG
-680 EKNVQLCQTFKV
+680 EKYLSIYQGFKI
-692 LSNIRKIRIKISIY
+692 LSNVKKLRIKMQTNGTVGVY
-706 SNSVTLLSP
+706 SSYNLT
-715 YDLKEKVFVVNGT
+715 EQVFVVNGT

>member
-37 VTLKEYLANNMSG
+37 VTLKEYLANNMNS

-189 TSEEANAL
+189 TTEEANAL

-259 VDTLKTKVDNL
+259 VDTLKNKVDNL
-270 PTTSGSTSGSGSSV
+270 PTGGSTSSGGSSV
-284 SDSEITTIKSNIS
+284 SDSEIATIKSNIS
-297 DLQAK
+297 DLQSK
-302 FAAIKLQDTI
+302 VAAIKLQDNITI
-312 SITKDEANSL
+312 SKDEANSL
-322 RNKVDNLIVMVTKL
+322 RTKVDNLLLKVNALETS
-336 GGVPDPTLGSGGR
+336 SGGSR
-349 ATQPTAATGTTP
+349 TTQPAATGTTP
-361 SVNSEEINSIKSTLQ
+361 AVNSEEINSIKSTLQ
-376 ELQTKVTALQQASN
+376 ELHTKVTALQQASN

-406 ITREVELLKLPSTI
+406 ITREVALLKLPSTI

-481 SNVSSDIT
+481 TNVSSDIT

-536 LEANAAILPD
+536 LEANAQILPD
-546 YPGIIKKDETITNIK
+546 YPGIIKKDETITGIK

-715 YDLKEKVFVVNGT
+715 HNLTEKVFVVNGT

>member
-37 VTLKEYLANNMSG
+37 VTLKEYLANNMS

-140 KLAKMQEQMDSLPVS
+140 KLAKMQEQMDLLPVS

-167 KKTMNEFKV
+167 KKTVNEFKV
-176 KMAGLTIQDKIAM
+176 KMASLTIQDKIAM

-204 LVDTGNLKEAIGKLP
+204 LVDTGTLKEAIAKLP

-259 VDTLKTKVDNL
+259 VDTLKNKVDNL
-270 PTTSGSTSGSGSSV
+270 PTGGSTSSGGSSV
-284 SDSEITTIKSNIS
+284 SDTEIVTIKSNIS
-297 DLQAK
+297 DLQSK
-302 FAAIKLQDTI
+302 VAAIKLQDNITI
-312 SITKDEANSL
+312 SKDEANSL
-322 RNKVDNLIVMVTKL
+322 RTKVDNLLVKVNALETSGV
-336 GGVPDPTLGSGGR
+336 GGGSS
-349 ATQPTAATGTTP
+349 QPATGGAIAP
-361 SVNSEEINSIKSTLQ
+361 AVNSEEINSIKSTLQ

-406 ITREVELLKLPSTI
+406 ITREVALLKLPSTI

-469 MSTVETTVGNIP
+469 MSTVETTIGNIP
-481 SNVSSDIT
+481 SNVSSELST
-489 TMKSSLEQLK
+489 VKSSLEQVK
-499 TNLGV
+499 TNIGLV
-504 IEAKLPTSF
+504 EAKLPTSF
-513 SVTKDEVNFI
+513 AVTKDEVNFI
-523 RTRTEELLKTTAK
+523 RNRTEELLKTTAK
-536 LEANAAILPD
+536 LEAGAKILPD
-546 YPGIIKKDETITNIK
+546 YPSIIKKDETIVGIK
-561 TTLADMKN
+561 TALDEAVN
-569 KVDSINEAYNK
+569 KVNTVKESIEK
-580 TYPVKPMIISTEKKL
+580 TYPVKPIVIATEKKL
-595 ISFRKTIPCPDPVT
+595 ISFRKTIPMVEKIT
-609 YSVPKE
+609 SSKPKE
-615 MIVELP
+615 IILELP

-627 DITMSCNLEFST
+627 DINFSCCLDMT
-639 SFSQWDYR
+639 TFSQWDYR
-647 IVTITVDNGVDEDL
+647 DFSIMIDDGVDD
-661 DAGIRN
+661 DPDVGVRN
-667 EKVCAWKFNSSGG
+667 EKVFGYRLYSSGG
-680 EKNVQLCQTFKV
+680 EKYLSIYQGFKI
-692 LSNIRKIRIKISIY
+692 LSNVKKLRIKMQTNGTVGVY
-706 SNSVTLLSP
+706 SSYNLT
-715 YDLKEKVFVVNGT
+715 EQVFVVNGT